1 MQQNA
6 ILSVVMDDLLELD
19 NISLIKFFI
28 KMKRQLTSILLFS
41 ALLVGGASTFVSC
54 KDYDSDAAYE
64 AQAQANKTIAQLI
77 AQQAKD
83 VKALSAA
90 IDSAKCTCTDA
101 KTIAL
106 MEKQL
111 KENENILKTLKNHL
125 KTNIENDAEVQNAII
140 KLTTDSLKN
149 GELSNSVKKLILGD
163 YQDLNTAI
171 QKSKAYEDILLKVT
185 GNSDSVKTIWRD
197 LYGDTETGTVGITKN
212 VDQLLKD
219 MTYTMALAQ
228 ADSQRIDTLSARLYT
243 EIENATNNVISQIP
257 SDEHINGLIGSK
269 LADYYTK
276 TDIDNKIEDIQ
287 KQIDALKNS
296 VDDILNKQVS
306 GIIIQASES
315 PITGYENTPFGV
327 QVNFLGA
334 YYGHADEGVEFA
346 NKKLAGT
353 LISDAADNAGIIYVT
368 VNPANVDPS
377 AINLKLVDSQGN
389 EAPYKLE
396 WANTDKILTAGVS
409 RAVSTSKNGFYAV
422 KVSLDEES
430 LNKAKVWTSEDAQ
443 KLKSV
448 AKNLLDKLRHPKS
461 TNLQLG
467 NIASTINSTFNNRLK
482 LYAVEATWTQRG
494 TDGKLVDKK
503 VTSAYKLAA
512 SPMSPLSF
520 EFLKDGINV
529 DLPTIPTL
537 QSIINFNDYKF
548 NWTPIE
554 GMGNMKTSVTLKGM
568 PDLDNIKV
576 TMDGKVQ
583 APKVNVD
590 KATITF
596 GQTELKGEV
605 GKDGKVTI
613 DLSELQKNTTADVK
627 VSVGDIKINP
637 DDVHITLDTSAKKDM
652 TYDVEIPMDEFNK
665 IIDNINNQVGNM
677 IGNVNGIV
685 DKVNKYTD
693 AIDGQLISRINTY
706 INKFE
711 NLLTKSNSLL
721 QPAMFYRTNGGSFG
735 QLARVAEGASY
746 LKLNGSEASTVF
758 VASSY
763 TAELLAPAYMKEITV
778 DGGATLTGAGQSGS
792 KVVLKNGQYKVGF
805 KATKA
810 GVYTITYNAVDYF
823 GKTVSK
829 KFYVKVVK

>member
-64 AQAQANKTIAQLI
+64 AQAQANKTIAELI

-83 VKALSAA
+83 VEILNGKLNA
-90 IDSAKCTCTDA
+90 IKQCSCTDQH
-101 KTIAL
+101 T
-106 MEKQL
+106 
-111 KENENILKTLKNHL
+111 KELIEDQI
-125 KTNIENDAEVQNAII
+125 KTNQNIIAELKRQMTNNITNDEDVKNAINA
-140 KLTTDSLKN
+140 LTKQT
-149 GELSNSVKKLILGD
+149 VLGG
-163 YQDLNTAI
+163 YADLNTAI
-171 QKSKAYEDILLKVT
+171 QQSQAYKDIMLKLA
-185 GNSDSVKTIWRD
+185 GNNSALADSVKTIWGD
-197 LYGDTETGTVGITKN
+197 LYGNEETGKVGITKK
-212 VDQLLKD
+212 VDQLLEE
-219 MTYTMALAQ
+219 MTYTKALAK

-243 EIENATNNVISQIP
+243 EIANATNKVVGMIP
-257 SDEHINGLIGSK
+257 TDEKINGMIGSQ

-276 TDIDNKIEDIQ
+276 T
-287 KQIDALKNS
+287 QIDSKIKGLQGQIDTLKNS
-296 VDDILNKQVS
+296 VDDILNLQVS
-306 GIIIQASES
+306 GITIQASES

-334 YYGHADEGVEFA
+334 YYGHADKGVTFA
-346 NKKLAGT
+346 GQKLAGT
-353 LISDAADNAGIIYVT
+353 LISDADDNAGIIYVT
-368 VNPANVDPS
+368 VNPANVAPS
-377 AINLKLVDSQGN
+377 AIHLKLVDSQGN

-448 AKNLLDKLRHPKS
+448 GKNLLNKLRHPKS

-482 LYAVEATWTQRG
+482 LYAVEATWSQRG
-494 TDGKLVDKK
+494 LDGKLVDKK

-520 EFLKDGINV
+520 EFLEDGINV
-529 DLPTIPTL
+529 DLPSIPTL
-537 QSIINFNDYKF
+537 EQKGLRLERFNTIKVD
-548 NWTPIE
+548 
-554 GMGNMKTSVTLKGM
+554 GMDNMHVNTTATISGIPTSVTIDGTVVPTAQIVEKYPTRVQPDGTVDLSGLDVRVGNVNLGDNVVVTLHKGN
-568 PDLDNIKV
+568 LENVGV
-576 TMDGKVQ
+576 TMDV
-583 APKVNVD
+583 
-590 KATITF
+590 
-596 GQTELKGEV
+596 
-605 GKDGKVTI
+605 
-613 DLSELQKNTTADVK
+613 
-627 VSVGDIKINP
+627 
-637 DDVHITLDTSAKKDM
+637 
-652 TYDVEIPMDEFNK
+652 PMDDFNA
-665 IIDNINNQVGNM
+665 IINDLNSQIDNMV
-677 IGNVNGIV
+677 GNVNNYI
-685 DKVNKYTD
+685 DKVNKFEET
-693 AIDGQLISRINTY
+693 IDGQLINRINTY

-721 QPAMFYRTNGGSFG
+721 QPAMFYRTNSGSFG

-778 DGGATLTGAGQSGS
+778 DGGATLTAAGQSGS

-810 GVYTITYNAVDYF
+810 GVYTITYSAVDYF
-823 GKTVSK
+823 GKPVSK

>member
-1 MQQNA
+1 
-6 ILSVVMDDLLELD
+6 
-19 NISLIKFFI
+19 
-28 KMKRQLTSILLFS
+28 MKRQVTSILLFS
-41 ALLVGGASTFVSC
+41 ALVLGGASTFVSC

-83 VKALSAA
+83 VEELNGKLDRIKQCS
-90 IDSAKCTCTDA
+90 CTDEH
-101 KTIAL
+101 TNELIEQQIASNNKVIA
-106 MEKQL
+106 EL
-111 KENENILKTLKNHL
+111 KRQMTDNI
-125 KTNIENDAEVQNAII
+125 TNDQAVKNAIA
-140 KLTTDSLKN
+140 T
-149 GELSNSVKKLILGD
+149 LSKQTILGS
-163 YQDLNTAI
+163 YADLNTAI
-171 QKSKAYEDILLKVT
+171 QNSQAYKDIMLKLA
-185 GNSDSVKTIWRD
+185 GNNSELADSVKTIWGD
-197 LYGDTETGTVGITKN
+197 LYGDTETGKVGITKK
-212 VDQLLKD
+212 VDKLLEE
-219 MTYTMALAQ
+219 MVYTKALAK

-243 EIENATNNVISQIP
+243 EIENATNKVVDMIP
-257 SDEHINGLIGSK
+257 TDEDINHLIGSQ

-276 TDIDNKIEDIQ
+276 T
-287 KQIDALKNS
+287 QIDSKIKGLQGQIDTLKNS
-296 VDDILNKQVS
+296 VDDILNLQVS
-306 GIIIQASES
+306 GITIQASES

-334 YYGHADEGVEFA
+334 YYGHADEGVTFA
-346 NKKLAGT
+346 GQKLAGT
-353 LISDAADNAGIIYVT
+353 LISDADDNAGIIYVT
-368 VNPANVDPS
+368 VNPANVAPS
-377 AINLKLVDSQGN
+377 AIHLKLVDSQGN
-389 EAPYKLE
+389 EAPYKLK

-448 AKNLLDKLRHPKS
+448 GKNLLDKLRHPKS

-482 LYAVEATWTQRG
+482 LYAVEATWSQRG
-494 TDGKLVDKK
+494 LDGKLVDKK

-529 DLPTIPTL
+529 DLPSIPTL
-537 QSIINFNDYKF
+537 EQKGLRLERFNTIKVD
-548 NWTPIE
+548 
-554 GMGNMKTSVTLKGM
+554 GMDNMHVNTTATISGIPTSVTIDGTVVPTAQIVEKYPTRVLPNGTVDLSGLDVKVGDVNLGNNVVVTLHKGN
-568 PDLDNIKV
+568 LENVGV
-576 TMDGKVQ
+576 TMDV
-583 APKVNVD
+583 
-590 KATITF
+590 
-596 GQTELKGEV
+596 
-605 GKDGKVTI
+605 
-613 DLSELQKNTTADVK
+613 
-627 VSVGDIKINP
+627 
-637 DDVHITLDTSAKKDM
+637 
-652 TYDVEIPMDEFNK
+652 PMDDFNAIIK
-665 IIDNINNQVGNM
+665 DLNSQIDNMV
-677 IGNVNGIV
+677 GNVNNYI
-685 DKVNKYTD
+685 DKVNKFEET
-693 AIDGQLISRINTY
+693 IDGQLINRINTY

-778 DGGATLTGAGQSGS
+778 NGGATLTAAGQSGS

-805 KATKA
+805 KATQA

-823 GKTVSK
+823 GKTPVSKSK

>member
-83 VKALSAA
+83 VEILNGKLNA
-90 IDSAKCTCTDA
+90 IKTCSCTDE
-101 KTIAL
+101 KTKKMIEDQIASNTKIIA
-106 MEKQL
+106 EL
-111 KENENILKTLKNHL
+111 KRQMTNNI
-125 KTNIENDAEVQNAII
+125 TNDEDVKNAIA
-140 KLTTDSLKN
+140 T
-149 GELSNSVKKLILGD
+149 LSKQTILGS
-163 YQDLNTAI
+163 YATLNEAI
-171 QKSKAYEDILLKVT
+171 QNSTAYQDILLKLA
-185 GNSDSVKTIWRD
+185 GNNKELADSVKTIWGD
-197 LYGDTETGTVGITKN
+197 LYGDKETGKVGITKN

-219 MTYTMALAQ
+219 MTYTKALAQ
-228 ADSQRIDTLSARLYT
+228 ADSERIDTLSARLYT
-243 EIENATNNVISQIP
+243 EIANATNKVVGMIP
-257 SDEHINGLIGSK
+257 TDEDINGLISSQLTG
-269 LADYYTK
+269 YYTK
-276 TDIDNKIEDIQ
+276 SDIDSKIKGLQ
-287 KQIDALKNS
+287 GQIDTLKNS

-346 NKKLAGT
+346 GKKLAGT

-368 VNPANVDPS
+368 VNPANVAPS
-377 AINLKLVDSQGN
+377 AIHLKLVDSQGN

-448 AKNLLDKLRHPKS
+448 GKNLLDKLRHPKS

-482 LYAVEATWTQRG
+482 LYAVEATWSQRG
-494 TDGKLVDKK
+494 LDGKLVDKK

-537 QSIINFNDYKF
+537 QSKINFNNYKF
-548 NWTPIE
+548 TWTPIE
-554 GMGNMKTSVTLKGM
+554 HMGNVKTKVTLEGI
-568 PDLDNIKV
+568 PDVDNIKINGNVWVPKPEVGV
-576 TMDGKVQ
+576 T
-583 APKVNVD
+583 
-590 KATITF
+590 I
-596 GQTELKGEV
+596 V
-605 GKDGKVTI
+605 GKDKITGKLGEDGKTVVF
-613 DLSELQKNTTADVK
+613 DLSSLGATADVTIGSVRINPEDVQ
-627 VSVGDIKINP
+627 VSVGKTNGE
-637 DDVHITLDTSAKKDM
+637 
-652 TYDVEIPMDEFNK
+652 YDVTIPMDEFNK

-693 AIDGQLISRINTY
+693 AIDGQLINRINTY

-721 QPAMFYRTNGGSFG
+721 QPAMFYRTNSGSFG

-763 TAELLAPAYMKEITV
+763 TAELLAPAYMKEISV
-778 DGGATLTGAGQSGS
+778 DGGATLTAAGQSGS

>member
-1 MQQNA
+1 
-6 ILSVVMDDLLELD
+6 
-19 NISLIKFFI
+19 
-28 KMKRQLTSILLFS
+28 MKRQLTSILLFS

-90 IDSAKCTCTDA
+90 IEAAKCTCTDA

-111 KENENILKTLKNHL
+111 KENETILETLKTHL
-125 KTNIENDAEVQNAII
+125 KTNIENDAAVQNAII

-149 GELSNSVKKLILGD
+149 NSELSASVKKLILGD

-197 LYGDTETGTVGITKN
+197 LYGDTETGKIGITKN

-219 MTYTMALAQ
+219 MTYTKALAQ
-228 ADSQRIDTLSARLYT
+228 ADSERIDTLSARLYT
-243 EIENATNNVISQIP
+243 EIEKATNNVISQIP
-257 SDEHINGLIGSK
+257 SDKHIDGLIGSK

-276 TDIDNKIEDIQ
+276 TDIDNKIKDIQ

-346 NKKLAGT
+346 GKKLAGT

-448 AKNLLDKLRHPKS
+448 AKNLLNKLRHPKS

-494 TDGKLVDKK
+494 LDGKLVDKK
-503 VTSAYKLAA
+503 VTSEYKLAA

-529 DLPTIPTL
+529 DLPSIPTL
-537 QSIINFNDYKF
+537 QSKINFNNYKF
-548 NWTPIE
+548 TWTPIE
-554 GMGNMKTSVTLKGM
+554 HMGNVKTKVTLEGI
-568 PDLDNIKV
+568 PDVDNIKINGNVWVPKPEVGV
-576 TMDGKVQ
+576 T
-583 APKVNVD
+583 
-590 KATITF
+590 I
-596 GQTELKGEV
+596 V
-605 GKDGKVTI
+605 GKDKITGKLGEDGKTVVF
-613 DLSELQKNTTADVK
+613 DLSSLGATADVTIG
-627 VSVGDIKINP
+627 SVKINP
-637 DDVHITLDTSAKKDM
+637 EDVHVTVGKTNGE
-652 TYDVEIPMDEFNK
+652 YDVTIPMDEFNK

-685 DKVNKYTD
+685 DKVNKYAD

-805 KATKA
+805 QATKA

>member
-83 VKALSAA
+83 VEDLNGKLNA
-90 IDSAKCTCTDA
+90 IKQCSCTDQ
-101 KTIAL
+101 KTKDLI
-106 MEKQL
+106 EDQ
-111 KENENILKTLKNHL
+111 I
-125 KTNIENDAEVQNAII
+125 KTNQKIIAELKRQMTDNITNDADVKNAIA
-140 KLTTDSLKN
+140 T
-149 GELSNSVKKLILGD
+149 LSKQTILGS
-163 YQDLNTAI
+163 YADLNTAI
-171 QKSKAYEDILLKVT
+171 QNSKAYKDIITELA
-185 GNSDSVKTIWRD
+185 GNNKELADSVKTIWGD
-197 LYGDTETGTVGITKN
+197 LYGDKETGKVGITSK

-219 MTYTMALAQ
+219 MTYTKALAQ
-228 ADSQRIDTLSARLYT
+228 ADSERIDTLSARLYT
-243 EIENATNNVISQIP
+243 EIEKATNKVVGMIP
-257 SDEHINGLIGSK
+257 TDEDINGLISSQ
-269 LADYYTK
+269 LTDYYTK
-276 TDIDNKIEDIQ
+276 SQIDSKIEGLQ
-287 KQIDALKNS
+287 GQIDTLKNS

-334 YYGHADEGVEFA
+334 YYGHADEGVTFA
-346 NKKLAGT
+346 GQKLAGT

-368 VNPANVDPS
+368 VNPANVKPS
-377 AINLKLVDSQGN
+377 AISLKLVDSQGN
-389 EAPYKLE
+389 VAPYKLE

-409 RAVSTSKNGFYAV
+409 RAASTSKNGFYAV

-443 KLKSV
+443 ELKSV

-494 TDGKLVDKK
+494 LDGKLVEKK
-503 VTSAYKLAA
+503 VTSDYKLAA

-537 QSIINFNDYKF
+537 QSKINFNNYKF
-548 NWTPIE
+548 TWTPIE
-554 GMGNMKTSVTLKGM
+554 HMGNVKTKVTLEGI
-568 PDLDNIKV
+568 PDVDNIKINGNV
-576 TMDGKVQ
+576 WVPKPEVGVQ
-583 APKVNVD
+583 
-590 KATITF
+590 I
-596 GQTELKGEV
+596 V
-605 GKDGKVTI
+605 GKDKITGKLGEDGKTVVF
-613 DLSELQKNTTADVK
+613 DLSSLGATADVTIG
-627 VSVGDIKINP
+627 SVKINP
-637 DDVHITLDTSAKKDM
+637 ENVHVTVGKTNGE
-652 TYDVEIPMDEFNK
+652 YDVTIPMDEFNK

-685 DKVNKYTD
+685 DKVNKFTD

-778 DGGATLTGAGQSGS
+778 DGGATLTAAGQSGS

>member
-1 MQQNA
+1 
-6 ILSVVMDDLLELD
+6 
-19 NISLIKFFI
+19 
-28 KMKRQLTSILLFS
+28 MKRQLTSILLFS

-90 IDSAKCTCTDA
+90 IDSAKCTCTDSA
-101 KTIAL
+101 TIVL
-106 MEKQL
+106 MKKQL
-111 KENENILKTLKNHL
+111 KENEEVLEILKDHL
-125 KTNIENDAEVQNAII
+125 KTNIESDDAVQKAII
-140 KLTTDSLKN
+140 KLTTDSLNN
-149 GELSNSVKKLILGD
+149 GNLGASVKKLILGD
-163 YQDLNTAI
+163 YKDLNTAI
-171 QKSKAYEDILLKVT
+171 QKSEAYKDVLLKAT

-197 LYGDTETGTVGITKN
+197 LYGDTETGTIGITKN
-212 VDQLLKD
+212 VNQLLKD
-219 MTYTMALAQ
+219 MEYTKALAK
-228 ADSQRIDTLSARLYT
+228 ADSQRIDTLSARLYK
-243 EIENATNNVISQIP
+243 EIEIATNKVVDMIP
-257 SDEHINGLIGSK
+257 SDEHIDGLIGSK

-276 TDIDNKIEDIQ
+276 TDIDNKIKDIQ

-334 YYGHADEGVEFA
+334 YYGHADEGVTFA
-346 NKKLAGT
+346 GQKLAGT

-448 AKNLLDKLRHPKS
+448 AKNLLNKLRHPKS

-494 TDGKLVDKK
+494 LDGKLVDKK
-503 VTSAYKLAA
+503 VTSEYKLAA

-529 DLPTIPTL
+529 DLPSIPTL
-537 QSIINFNDYKF
+537 QSKINFDNYKF
-548 NWTPIE
+548 TWTPIE
-554 GMGNMKTSVTLKGM
+554 HMGDVKTKVTLEGI
-568 PDLDNIKV
+568 PDVDNIKINGSVWVPKPQVGV
-576 TMDGKVQ
+576 T
-583 APKVNVD
+583 
-590 KATITF
+590 I
-596 GQTELKGEV
+596 V
-605 GKDGKVTI
+605 GKDQITGTLSEDGKTVI
-613 DLSELQKNTTADVK
+613 FDLSSLGAEADVEIG
-627 VSVGDIKINP
+627 SVKINP
-637 DDVHITLDTSAKKDM
+637 KDVHVTVGKTSD
-652 TYDVEIPMDEFNK
+652 TYDVTIPMDEFNK

-677 IGNVNGIV
+677 IGNVNGMV
-685 DKVNKYTD
+685 DKVNKFSD
-693 AIDGQLISRINTY
+693 EIDGQLISRINTY

>member
-83 VKALSAA
+83 VEILNGKLNAIKTCSCTDEKTKAL
-90 IDSAKCTCTDA
+90 IEDQ
-101 KTIAL
+101 I
-106 MEKQL
+106 
-111 KENENILKTLKNHL
+111 
-125 KTNIENDAEVQNAII
+125 KTNQDIIAELKRQMTANITNDEAVKNAIA
-140 KLTTDSLKN
+140 T
-149 GELSNSVKKLILGD
+149 LSKQTILGS
-163 YQDLNTAI
+163 YATLNEAI
-171 QKSKAYEDILLKVT
+171 QKSDAYQDILLKLA
-185 GNSDSVKTIWRD
+185 GNNKELADSVKTIWGD
-197 LYGDTETGTVGITKN
+197 LYGDKETGKVGITKN

-219 MTYTMALAQ
+219 MTYTKALAQ
-228 ADSQRIDTLSARLYT
+228 ADSERIDTLSARLYT
-243 EIENATNNVISQIP
+243 EIKKATNKVVGMIP
-257 SDEHINGLIGSK
+257 TDEDINGLIGSK
-269 LADYYTK
+269 LTDYYTK
-276 TDIDNKIEDIQ
+276 SQIDSKIEGLQ
-287 KQIDALKNS
+287 GQIDTLKNS

-346 NKKLAGT
+346 GKKLAGT

-368 VNPANVDPS
+368 VNPANVAPS
-377 AINLKLVDSQGN
+377 AISLKLVDSQGN
-389 EAPYKLE
+389 VAPYKLE

-430 LNKAKVWTSEDAQ
+430 LNKAKVWTREDAQ
-443 KLKSV
+443 ELKSV
-448 AKNLLDKLRHPKS
+448 AKNLLNKLRHPKS

-494 TDGKLVDKK
+494 LDGKLVDKK
-503 VTSAYKLAA
+503 VTSEYKLAA

-529 DLPTIPTL
+529 DLPSIPTL

-665 IIDNINNQVGNM
+665 IINNINNQVGNM

-721 QPAMFYRTNGGSFG
+721 QPAMFYRTNSGSFG

-778 DGGATLTGAGQSGS
+778 DGGATLTAAGQSGS

>member
-1 MQQNA
+1 
-6 ILSVVMDDLLELD
+6 
-19 NISLIKFFI
+19 
-28 KMKRQLTSILLFS
+28 MKRQITSILLFS
-41 ALLVGGASTFVSC
+41 ALVLGGASTFVSC

-83 VKALSAA
+83 VEELNGKLDRIKQCS
-90 IDSAKCTCTDA
+90 CTDEH
-101 KTIAL
+101 TLELIEQQIASNNKVIA
-106 MEKQL
+106 EL
-111 KENENILKTLKNHL
+111 KRQMTDNI
-125 KTNIENDAEVQNAII
+125 TNDQAVKNAIA
-140 KLTTDSLKN
+140 T
-149 GELSNSVKKLILGD
+149 LSKQTILGS
-163 YQDLNTAI
+163 YADLNTAI
-171 QKSKAYEDILLKVT
+171 QNSQAYKDIMLKLA
-185 GNSDSVKTIWRD
+185 GNNSELADSVKTIWGD
-197 LYGDTETGTVGITKN
+197 LYGDTETGKVGITKK
-212 VDQLLKD
+212 VDQLLEE
-219 MTYTMALAQ
+219 MAYTKALAK

-243 EIENATNNVISQIP
+243 EIENATNKVVDMIP
-257 SDEHINGLIGSK
+257 TDEDINHLIGSQ

-276 TDIDNKIEDIQ
+276 T
-287 KQIDALKNS
+287 QIDSKIKGLQGQIDTLKNS
-296 VDDILNKQVS
+296 VDDILNLQVS
-306 GIIIQASES
+306 GITIQASES

-334 YYGHADEGVEFA
+334 YYGHADEGVTFA
-346 NKKLAGT
+346 GQKLAGT
-353 LISDAADNAGIIYVT
+353 LISDADDNAGIIYVT
-368 VNPANVDPS
+368 VNPANVAPS
-377 AINLKLVDSQGN
+377 AIHLKLVDSQGN

-448 AKNLLDKLRHPKS
+448 GKNLLDKLRHPKS

-482 LYAVEATWTQRG
+482 LYAVEATWSQRG
-494 TDGKLVDKK
+494 LDGKLVDKK

-529 DLPTIPTL
+529 DLPSIPTL
-537 QSIINFNDYKF
+537 EQKGLRLERFNTIKVD
-548 NWTPIE
+548 
-554 GMGNMKTSVTLKGM
+554 GMDNMHVNTTATISGIPTSVTIDGTVVPTAQIVEKYPTRVLPNGTVDLSGLDVKVGDVNLGNNVVVTLHKGN
-568 PDLDNIKV
+568 LENVGV
-576 TMDGKVQ
+576 TMDV
-583 APKVNVD
+583 
-590 KATITF
+590 
-596 GQTELKGEV
+596 
-605 GKDGKVTI
+605 
-613 DLSELQKNTTADVK
+613 
-627 VSVGDIKINP
+627 
-637 DDVHITLDTSAKKDM
+637 
-652 TYDVEIPMDEFNK
+652 PMDDFNAIIK
-665 IIDNINNQVGNM
+665 DLNSQIDNMV
-677 IGNVNGIV
+677 GNVNNYI
-685 DKVNKYTD
+685 DKVNKFEET
-693 AIDGQLISRINTY
+693 IDGQLINRINTY

-763 TAELLAPAYMKEITV
+763 TAELLAPAYMKEISV
-778 DGGATLTGAGQSGS
+778 DGGATLTAAGQSGS

-805 KATKA
+805 KATQA

-823 GKTVSK
+823 GKTPVSKSK

>member
-83 VKALSAA
+83 VEILNGKLNA
-90 IDSAKCTCTDA
+90 IKTCSCTDE
-101 KTIAL
+101 KTKKMIEDQIASNTKIIA
-106 MEKQL
+106 EL
-111 KENENILKTLKNHL
+111 KRQMTNNI
-125 KTNIENDAEVQNAII
+125 TNDEDVKNAIA
-140 KLTTDSLKN
+140 T
-149 GELSNSVKKLILGD
+149 LSKQTILGS
-163 YQDLNTAI
+163 YATLNEAI
-171 QKSKAYEDILLKVT
+171 QNSTAYQDILLKLA
-185 GNSDSVKTIWRD
+185 GNNKELADSVKTIWGD
-197 LYGDTETGTVGITKN
+197 LYGDTETGKVGITKN

-219 MTYTMALAQ
+219 MTYTKALAQ
-228 ADSQRIDTLSARLYT
+228 ADSERIDTLSARLYT
-243 EIENATNNVISQIP
+243 EIENATNKVKDMIP
-257 SDEHINGLIGSK
+257 TDEDINTLIGSK
-269 LADYYTK
+269 LTDYYTK
-276 TDIDNKIEDIQ
+276 S
-287 KQIDALKNS
+287 QIDTKIAGLQGQIDTLKNS

-346 NKKLAGT
+346 GQKLAGT

-368 VNPANVDPS
+368 VNPANVAPS
-377 AINLKLVDSQGN
+377 AISLKLVDSQGN
-389 EAPYKLE
+389 VAPYKLE

-409 RAVSTSKNGFYAV
+409 RAVSTSNNGFYAV
-422 KVSLDEES
+422 KVSLDKES

-443 KLKSV
+443 ELKSV
-448 AKNLLDKLRHPKS
+448 AKNLLNKLRHPKS

-494 TDGKLVDKK
+494 TDGKLVEKK

-529 DLPTIPTL
+529 DLPSIPTL

-554 GMGNMKTSVTLKGM
+554 GMGNMKTSVTLKDM
-568 PDLDNIKV
+568 PDIDNIKV
-576 TMDGKVQ
+576 KLDGEIVV
-583 APKVNVD
+583 PKPTVDPRVWLVGTETVTGRVN
-590 KATITF
+590 
-596 GQTELKGEV
+596 E
-605 GKDGKVTI
+605 DGTVTI
-613 DLSELQKNTTADVK
+613 DLGQLGARAEVNIGEVK
-627 VSVGDIKINP
+627 VNP
-637 DDVHITLDTSAKKDM
+637 DGIKVTVDTSAKKDM

-665 IIDNINNQVGNM
+665 IINNINNQVGNM

>member
-83 VKALSAA
+83 VEILNGKLNA
-90 IDSAKCTCTDA
+90 IKSCSCTDA
-101 KTIAL
+101 HT
-106 MEKQL
+106 
-111 KENENILKTLKNHL
+111 KELIENQI
-125 KTNIENDAEVQNAII
+125 KTNQNIIAELKRQMTNNITNDADVKNAIA
-140 KLTTDSLKN
+140 T
-149 GELSNSVKKLILGD
+149 LSKQTILGS
-163 YQDLNTAI
+163 YATLNEAI
-171 QKSKAYEDILLKVT
+171 QKSDAYQDILLKLA
-185 GNSDSVKTIWRD
+185 GNNKELSDSVKTIWGD
-197 LYGDTETGTVGITKN
+197 LYGDTETGKVGITKKVN
-212 VDQLLKD
+212 QLLHD
-219 MTYTMALAQ
+219 MEYTKALAKT
-228 ADSQRIDTLSARLYT
+228 DSQRIDTLSARLYT
-243 EIENATNNVISQIP
+243 EIENATNKVVGMIP
-257 SDEHINGLIGSK
+257 TDEDINSLIGSK
-269 LADYYTK
+269 LTDYYTK
-276 TDIDNKIEDIQ
+276 SQIDTKIAGLQ
-287 KQIDALKNS
+287 GQIDALKNS

-346 NKKLAGT
+346 GKKLAGT

-389 EAPYKLE
+389 VAPYKLE

-409 RAVSTSKNGFYAV
+409 RAVSTSNNGFYAV

-448 AKNLLDKLRHPKS
+448 GKNLLDKLRHPKS

-494 TDGKLVDKK
+494 LDGKLVDKK

-529 DLPTIPTL
+529 DLPSIPTL
-537 QSIINFNDYKF
+537 EQKGLRLERFNTIKVD
-548 NWTPIE
+548 
-554 GMGNMKTSVTLKGM
+554 GMDNMHVNTTATISGIPTSVTIDGTIVPTAQIVEKYPTRVLPNGTVDLSGLDVKVGDVNLGKNVVVTLHKGN
-568 PDLDNIKV
+568 LENVGV
-576 TMDGKVQ
+576 TMDV
-583 APKVNVD
+583 
-590 KATITF
+590 
-596 GQTELKGEV
+596 
-605 GKDGKVTI
+605 
-613 DLSELQKNTTADVK
+613 
-627 VSVGDIKINP
+627 
-637 DDVHITLDTSAKKDM
+637 
-652 TYDVEIPMDEFNK
+652 PMDDFNAIIK
-665 IIDNINNQVGNM
+665 DLNSQIDNMV
-677 IGNVNGIV
+677 GNVNNYI
-685 DKVNKYTD
+685 DKVNKFEET
-693 AIDGQLISRINTY
+693 IDGQLISRINTY

>member
-90 IDSAKCTCTDA
+90 IDSAKCTCTNA

-106 MEKQL
+106 MEEQL
-111 KENENILKTLKNHL
+111 KTNENILATLKNHL
-125 KTNIENDAEVQNAII
+125 KTNIENDAAVQKAIV
-140 KLTTDSLKN
+140 KLTTDNIENN
-149 GELSNSVKKLILGD
+149 GDLSASVKKLILGD
-163 YQDLNTAI
+163 YQNLNIAI

-197 LYGDTETGTVGITKN
+197 LYGDTETGKIGITKN

-219 MTYTMALAQ
+219 MTYTKALAQ
-228 ADSQRIDTLSARLYT
+228 ADSERIDTLSARLYT
-243 EIENATNNVISQIP
+243 EIEKATNNVISQIP
-257 SDEHINGLIGSK
+257 SDEHIDGLIGSK

-276 TDIDNKIEDIQ
+276 TDIDNKIKDIQ
-287 KQIDALKNS
+287 KQIDTLKNS

-346 NKKLAGT
+346 GQKLAGT

-368 VNPANVDPS
+368 VNPANVAPS
-377 AINLKLVDSQGN
+377 AISLKLVDSQGN
-389 EAPYKLE
+389 VAPYKLE

-409 RAVSTSKNGFYAV
+409 RAVSTSNNGFYAV

-448 AKNLLDKLRHPKS
+448 AKNLLNKLRHPKS

-494 TDGKLVDKK
+494 LDGKLVEKK
-503 VTSAYKLAA
+503 VTSDYKLAA

-529 DLPTIPTL
+529 DLPSIPTL
-537 QSIINFNDYKF
+537 QSKINFDNYKF
-548 NWTPIE
+548 TWTPIE
-554 GMGNMKTSVTLKGM
+554 HMGDVKTKVTLEGI
-568 PDLDNIKV
+568 PDVDNIKINGNVWVPKPEVGV
-576 TMDGKVQ
+576 T
-583 APKVNVD
+583 
-590 KATITF
+590 I
-596 GQTELKGEV
+596 V
-605 GKDGKVTI
+605 GKDQITGKLADDNKTVI
-613 DLSELQKNTTADVK
+613 FDLSSLGAKADVEIGSVK
-627 VSVGDIKINP
+627 INPNDVHVSVGK
-637 DDVHITLDTSAKKDM
+637 TSG
-652 TYDVEIPMDEFNK
+652 TYDVTIPMDEFNK

-677 IGNVNGIV
+677 IGNVNGMV
-685 DKVNKYTD
+685 DKVNKFSD
-693 AIDGQLISRINTY
+693 EIDGQLISRINTY

-829 KFYVKVVK
+829 KFFVKVVK

>member
-83 VKALSAA
+83 VEELNGKLDRIKQCS
-90 IDSAKCTCTDA
+90 CTDA
-101 KTIAL
+101 HT
-106 MEKQL
+106 
-111 KENENILKTLKNHL
+111 KELIEDQI
-125 KTNIENDAEVQNAII
+125 KTNQNIIAELKRQMTNNITNDADVKNAIA
-140 KLTTDSLKN
+140 T
-149 GELSNSVKKLILGD
+149 LSKQTILGS
-163 YQDLNTAI
+163 YADLNTAI
-171 QKSKAYEDILLKVT
+171 QNSKAYKDIITELA
-185 GNSDSVKTIWRD
+185 GNNKELADSVKTIWGD
-197 LYGDTETGTVGITKN
+197 LYGDKETGKVGITSK
-212 VDQLLKD
+212 VDQLLHD
-219 MTYTMALAQ
+219 MEYTKALAK

-243 EIENATNNVISQIP
+243 EIENATNKVVGMIP
-257 SDEHINGLIGSK
+257 TDEDINGLISSQ
-269 LADYYTK
+269 LTDYYTK
-276 TDIDNKIEDIQ
+276 TQIDSKIEGLQGQIDN
-287 KQIDALKNS
+287 LKNS
-296 VDDILNKQVS
+296 IDDMLKKQVS
-306 GIIIQASES
+306 SIIIQASES

-334 YYGHADEGVEFA
+334 YYGHADEGVTFA
-346 NKKLAGT
+346 GQKLAGT

-368 VNPANVDPS
+368 VNPAHIDPS

-389 EAPYKLE
+389 VAPYKLE
-396 WANTDKILTAGVS
+396 WANTDKILTGGVS
-409 RAVSTSKNGFYAV
+409 RAASTSKNGFYAV

-448 AKNLLDKLRHPKS
+448 GKNLLDKLRHPKS

-482 LYAVEATWTQRG
+482 LYAVEATWTQRN
-494 TDGKLVDKK
+494 TNGKLEDMKY
-503 VTSAYKLAA
+503 TSELKLAA
-512 SPMSPLSF
+512 SPISPLSF

-529 DLPTIPTL
+529 DLPSIPTL
-537 QSIINFNDYKF
+537 EQKGLRLERFNTIKVD
-548 NWTPIE
+548 
-554 GMGNMKTSVTLKGM
+554 GMDNMHVNTTATISGIPTSVTIDGTIVPTAQIVEKYPTRVLPNGTVDLSGLDVKVGDVNLGKNVVVTLHKGN
-568 PDLDNIKV
+568 LENVGV
-576 TMDGKVQ
+576 TMDV
-583 APKVNVD
+583 
-590 KATITF
+590 
-596 GQTELKGEV
+596 
-605 GKDGKVTI
+605 
-613 DLSELQKNTTADVK
+613 
-627 VSVGDIKINP
+627 
-637 DDVHITLDTSAKKDM
+637 
-652 TYDVEIPMDEFNK
+652 PMDDFNAIIK
-665 IIDNINNQVGNM
+665 DLNSQIDNMV
-677 IGNVNGIV
+677 GNVNNYI
-685 DKVNKYTD
+685 DKVNKFEET
-693 AIDGQLISRINTY
+693 IDGQLINRINTY

-778 DGGATLTGAGQSGS
+778 DGGATLTAAGQSGS

>member
-77 AQQAKD
+77 AQQAQD
-83 VKALSAA
+83 VLDLNRKLEA
-90 IDSAKCTCTDA
+90 IKSCSCTDA
-101 KTIAL
+101 HT
-106 MEKQL
+106 
-111 KENENILKTLKNHL
+111 KELIEQQI
-125 KTNIENDAEVQNAII
+125 KTNEKIIAELKRQMTNNITNDADVKNAIAT
-140 KLTTDSLKN
+140 LTKET
-149 GELSNSVKKLILGD
+149 ILGS
-163 YQDLNTAI
+163 YADLNTAI
-171 QKSKAYEDILLKVT
+171 QNSQAYKDIITELA
-185 GNSDSVKTIWRD
+185 GNNKELADSVKTIWGD
-197 LYGDTETGTVGITKN
+197 LYGDKETGKVGITSK

-219 MTYTMALAQ
+219 MTYTKALAQ
-228 ADSQRIDTLSARLYT
+228 ADSERIDTLSARLYT
-243 EIENATNNVISQIP
+243 EIENATNKVVGMIP
-257 SDEHINGLIGSK
+257 TDEDINGLISSQLTG
-269 LADYYTK
+269 YYTK
-276 TDIDNKIEDIQ
+276 SDIDTKIAGLQ
-287 KQIDALKNS
+287 GQIDTLKNS
-296 VDDILNKQVS
+296 IDDILNKQVS

-346 NKKLAGT
+346 GKKLAGT

-377 AINLKLVDSQGN
+377 AISLKLVDSQGN
-389 EAPYKLE
+389 VAPYKLE

-409 RAVSTSKNGFYAV
+409 RAASTSKNGFYAV

-448 AKNLLDKLRHPKS
+448 GKNLLDKLRHPKS

-537 QSIINFNDYKF
+537 QSKINFNNYKF

-554 GMGNMKTSVTLKGM
+554 HMGNVTTTVTLSGM
-568 PDLDNIKV
+568 PDLDNIEINGSIVIPEITTTGTIK
-576 TMDGKVQ
+576 TKDGK
-583 APKVNVD
+583 
-590 KATITF
+590 
-596 GQTELKGEV
+596 TELKGQLVNGEYV
-605 GKDGKVTI
+605 FDLSQLNASATVKIADIQVSKDNFTITVPQDKTKDVEVTI
-613 DLSELQKNTTADVK
+613 
-627 VSVGDIKINP
+627 P
-637 DDVHITLDTSAKKDM
+637 M
-652 TYDVEIPMDEFNK
+652 TEFNK

-685 DKVNKYTD
+685 DKVNKFTD
-693 AIDGQLISRINTY
+693 EIDGQLISRINTY

-778 DGGATLTGAGQSGS
+778 NGGATLTAAGQSGS

>member
-6 ILSVVMDDLLELD
+6 ILSEVMDDLLELD

-83 VKALSAA
+83 VEDLNGKLNA
-90 IDSAKCTCTDA
+90 IKSCSCTDA
-101 KTIAL
+101 HT
-106 MEKQL
+106 
-111 KENENILKTLKNHL
+111 KELIEDQI
-125 KTNIENDAEVQNAII
+125 KTNQNIIAELKRQMTDNITNDEAVQNAINA
-140 KLTTDSLKN
+140 LTKQT
-149 GELSNSVKKLILGD
+149 VLGG
-163 YQDLNTAI
+163 YADLNTAI
-171 QKSKAYEDILLKVT
+171 QNSQAYKDIMLKLA
-185 GNSDSVKTIWRD
+185 GNNSELADSVKTIWGA
-197 LYGDTETGTVGITKN
+197 LNGDEEAAAKFGITKN
-212 VDQLLKD
+212 VNQLLHD
-219 MTYTMALAQ
+219 MEYTKALAK

-243 EIENATNNVISQIP
+243 EIENATNKVVGMIP
-257 SDEHINGLIGSK
+257 TDEDINSLIGSQ

-276 TDIDNKIEDIQ
+276 T
-287 KQIDALKNS
+287 QIDSKIKGLQGQIDTLKNS

-315 PITGYENTPFGV
+315 PITGYENTTFGV

-334 YYGHADEGVEFA
+334 YYGHADEGVTFA
-346 NKKLAGT
+346 DKKLAGT
-353 LISDAADNAGIIYVT
+353 LISDADDNAGIIYVT
-368 VNPANVDPS
+368 VNPANVAPS
-377 AINLKLVDSQGN
+377 AISLKLVDSQGN
-389 EAPYKLE
+389 VAPYKLE

-448 AKNLLDKLRHPKS
+448 GKNLLDKLRHPKS

-494 TDGKLVDKK
+494 LDGKLVDKK

-529 DLPTIPTL
+529 DLPSIPTL
-537 QSIINFNDYKF
+537 EQKGLRLERFNTIKVD
-548 NWTPIE
+548 
-554 GMGNMKTSVTLKGM
+554 GMDNMHVNTTATISGIPTSVTIDGTVVPTAQIVEKYPTRVQPDGTVDLSGLDVKVGNVNLGDNVVVTLHKGN
-568 PDLDNIKV
+568 LENVGV
-576 TMDGKVQ
+576 TMDV
-583 APKVNVD
+583 
-590 KATITF
+590 
-596 GQTELKGEV
+596 
-605 GKDGKVTI
+605 
-613 DLSELQKNTTADVK
+613 
-627 VSVGDIKINP
+627 
-637 DDVHITLDTSAKKDM
+637 
-652 TYDVEIPMDEFNK
+652 PMDDFNAIIK
-665 IIDNINNQVGNM
+665 DLNSQIDNMV
-677 IGNVNGIV
+677 GNVNNYI
-685 DKVNKYTD
+685 DKVNKFEET
-693 AIDGQLISRINTY
+693 IDGQLINRINTY

-778 DGGATLTGAGQSGS
+778 NGGATLTAAGQSGS

-829 KFYVKVVK
+829 NFYVKVVK

>member
-1 MQQNA
+1 
-6 ILSVVMDDLLELD
+6 
-19 NISLIKFFI
+19 
-28 KMKRQLTSILLFS
+28 MKRQLTSILLFS

-83 VKALSAA
+83 VEILNGKLNA
-90 IDSAKCTCTDA
+90 IKQCSCTDA
-101 KTIAL
+101 HT
-106 MEKQL
+106 
-111 KENENILKTLKNHL
+111 KELIEDQI
-125 KTNIENDAEVQNAII
+125 KTNQNIIAELKRQMTANITNDADVKNAIA
-140 KLTTDSLKN
+140 T
-149 GELSNSVKKLILGD
+149 LSKQTILGS
-163 YQDLNTAI
+163 YATLNEAI
-171 QKSKAYEDILLKVT
+171 QKSDAYQDILLKLA
-185 GNSDSVKTIWRD
+185 GNNKELSDSVKTIWGA
-197 LYGDTETGTVGITKN
+197 LNGDEEAAGKFGITKN

-219 MTYTMALAQ
+219 MTYTKALAQ
-228 ADSQRIDTLSARLYT
+228 ADSERIDTLSARLYT
-243 EIENATNNVISQIP
+243 EIEKATNKVVGMIP
-257 SDEHINGLIGSK
+257 TDEDINGMIGSQ

-276 TDIDNKIEDIQ
+276 T
-287 KQIDALKNS
+287 QIDSKIKGLQGQIDTLKNS

-334 YYGHADEGVEFA
+334 YYGHADEGVTFA
-346 NKKLAGT
+346 DKKLAGT

-368 VNPANVDPS
+368 VNPANVKPS

-389 EAPYKLE
+389 VAPYKLE

-448 AKNLLDKLRHPKS
+448 GKNLLDKLRHPKS

-494 TDGKLVDKK
+494 LDGKLVDKK

-529 DLPTIPTL
+529 DLPSIPTL
-537 QSIINFNDYKF
+537 EQKGLRLERFNTIKVD
-548 NWTPIE
+548 
-554 GMGNMKTSVTLKGM
+554 GMDNMHVNTTATISGIPTSVTIDGTIVPTAQIVEKYPTRVQPDGTVDLSGLDVKVGNVNLGDNVVVTLHKGN
-568 PDLDNIKV
+568 LENVGV
-576 TMDGKVQ
+576 TMDV
-583 APKVNVD
+583 
-590 KATITF
+590 
-596 GQTELKGEV
+596 
-605 GKDGKVTI
+605 
-613 DLSELQKNTTADVK
+613 
-627 VSVGDIKINP
+627 
-637 DDVHITLDTSAKKDM
+637 
-652 TYDVEIPMDEFNK
+652 PMDDFNAIIK
-665 IIDNINNQVGNM
+665 DLNSQIDNMV
-677 IGNVNGIV
+677 GNVNNYI
-685 DKVNKYTD
+685 DKVNKFEET
-693 AIDGQLISRINTY
+693 IDGQLINRINTY

-778 DGGATLTGAGQSGS
+778 NGGATLTAAGQSGS

>member
-1 MQQNA
+1 MQHNA

-83 VKALSAA
+83 VEILNGKLNA
-90 IDSAKCTCTDA
+90 IKSCSCTDEH
-101 KTIAL
+101 T
-106 MEKQL
+106 
-111 KENENILKTLKNHL
+111 KELIENQI
-125 KTNIENDAEVQNAII
+125 KTNQDIIAELKRQMTDNITNDQAVKDAIA
-140 KLTTDSLKN
+140 T
-149 GELSNSVKKLILGD
+149 LSKQTILGS
-163 YQDLNTAI
+163 YADLNTAI
-171 QKSKAYEDILLKVT
+171 QNSKAYKDIITELA
-185 GNSDSVKTIWRD
+185 GNNKELADSVKTIWGD
-197 LYGDTETGTVGITKN
+197 LYGDKETGKVGITSK
-212 VDQLLKD
+212 VDQLLHD
-219 MTYTMALAQ
+219 MEYTKALAK

-243 EIENATNNVISQIP
+243 EIENATNKVVGMIP
-257 SDEHINGLIGSK
+257 TDEDINSLIGSQ

-276 TDIDNKIEDIQ
+276 T
-287 KQIDALKNS
+287 QIDSKIKGLQGQIDTLKNS
-296 VDDILNKQVS
+296 VDDILNLQVS
-306 GIIIQASES
+306 GITIQASES

-334 YYGHADEGVEFA
+334 YYGHADEGVTFA
-346 NKKLAGT
+346 GQKLAGT
-353 LISDAADNAGIIYVT
+353 LISDADDNAGIIYVT
-368 VNPANVDPS
+368 VNPANVAPS
-377 AINLKLVDSQGN
+377 AIHLKLVDSQGN

-448 AKNLLDKLRHPKS
+448 GKNLLDKLRHPKS

-482 LYAVEATWTQRG
+482 LYAVEATWSQRG
-494 TDGKLVDKK
+494 LDGKLVDKK

-529 DLPTIPTL
+529 DLPSIPTL
-537 QSIINFNDYKF
+537 QSKINFNNYKF
-548 NWTPIE
+548 TWTPIE
-554 GMGNMKTSVTLKGM
+554 HMGDVKTKVTLEGI
-568 PDLDNIKV
+568 PDVDNIKINGSVWVPKPQVGV
-576 TMDGKVQ
+576 T
-583 APKVNVD
+583 
-590 KATITF
+590 I
-596 GQTELKGEV
+596 V
-605 GKDGKVTI
+605 GKDQITGTLSEDGKTVI
-613 DLSELQKNTTADVK
+613 FDLSSLGAEADVEIG
-627 VSVGDIKINP
+627 SVKINP
-637 DDVHITLDTSAKKDM
+637 NDVHVTVGKTSD
-652 TYDVEIPMDEFNK
+652 TYDVTIPMDEFNK

-721 QPAMFYRTNGGSFG
+721 QPAMFYRTNSGSFG

-778 DGGATLTGAGQSGS
+778 DGGATLTAAGQSGS

-823 GKTVSK
+823 GKTPVSKSK

>member
-83 VKALSAA
+83 VEELNGKLDRIKQCS
-90 IDSAKCTCTDA
+90 CTDEH
-101 KTIAL
+101 TIELIEQQIASNNKVIA
-106 MEKQL
+106 EL
-111 KENENILKTLKNHL
+111 KRQMTDNI
-125 KTNIENDAEVQNAII
+125 TNDQAVKNAIA
-140 KLTTDSLKN
+140 T
-149 GELSNSVKKLILGD
+149 LSKQTILGS
-163 YQDLNTAI
+163 YADLNTAI
-171 QKSKAYEDILLKVT
+171 QNSQAYKDIMLKLA
-185 GNSDSVKTIWRD
+185 GNNSELADSVKTIWGD
-197 LYGDTETGTVGITKN
+197 LYGDTETGKVGITKK
-212 VDQLLKD
+212 VDQLLEE
-219 MTYTMALAQ
+219 MAYTKALAK

-243 EIENATNNVISQIP
+243 EIENATNKVVDMIP
-257 SDEHINGLIGSK
+257 TDEDINHLIGSQ

-276 TDIDNKIEDIQ
+276 T
-287 KQIDALKNS
+287 QIDSKIKGLQGQIDTLKNS
-296 VDDILNKQVS
+296 VDDILNLQVS
-306 GIIIQASES
+306 GITIQASES

-353 LISDAADNAGIIYVT
+353 LISDADDNAGIIYVT
-368 VNPANVDPS
+368 VNPANVAPS
-377 AINLKLVDSQGN
+377 AIHLKLVDSQGN

-448 AKNLLDKLRHPKS
+448 GKNLLDKLRHPKS

-494 TDGKLVDKK
+494 LDGKLVDKK

-554 GMGNMKTSVTLKGM
+554 GMGNMKTSVTLKDM
-568 PDLDNIKV
+568 PDIDNIKV
-576 TMDGKVQ
+576 KLDGEIVVPKPTVDPRVWLVGTETVTGKV
-583 APKVNVD
+583 N
-590 KATITF
+590 
-596 GQTELKGEV
+596 E
-605 GKDGKVTI
+605 DGTVTI
-613 DLSELQKNTTADVK
+613 DLGQLGARAEVNIGEVK
-627 VSVGDIKINP
+627 VNPNGIK
-637 DDVHITLDTSAKKDM
+637 VTVDTSAKKDM

-778 DGGATLTGAGQSGS
+778 DGGATLTAAGQSGS

-823 GKTVSK
+823 GKPVSK
-829 KFYVKVVK
+829 KFFVKVVK

>member
-1 MQQNA
+1 
-6 ILSVVMDDLLELD
+6 
-19 NISLIKFFI
+19 
-28 KMKRQLTSILLFS
+28 MKRQVTSILLFS

-83 VKALSAA
+83 VEELNGKLDRIKQCS
-90 IDSAKCTCTDA
+90 CTDEH
-101 KTIAL
+101 TLELIEQQIASNNKVIA
-106 MEKQL
+106 EL
-111 KENENILKTLKNHL
+111 KRQMTDNI
-125 KTNIENDAEVQNAII
+125 TNDQAVKNAIA
-140 KLTTDSLKN
+140 T
-149 GELSNSVKKLILGD
+149 LSKQTILGS
-163 YQDLNTAI
+163 YADLNTAI
-171 QKSKAYEDILLKVT
+171 QNSQAYKDIMLKLA
-185 GNSDSVKTIWRD
+185 GNNSELADSVKTIWGD
-197 LYGDTETGTVGITKN
+197 LYGDTETGKVGITKK
-212 VDQLLKD
+212 VDKLLEE
-219 MTYTMALAQ
+219 MVYTKALAK

-243 EIENATNNVISQIP
+243 EIENATNKVVDMIP
-257 SDEHINGLIGSK
+257 TDEDINHLIGSQ

-276 TDIDNKIEDIQ
+276 T
-287 KQIDALKNS
+287 QIDSKIKGLQGQIDTLKNS
-296 VDDILNKQVS
+296 VDDILNLQVS
-306 GIIIQASES
+306 GITIQASES

-334 YYGHADEGVEFA
+334 YYGHADEGVTFA
-346 NKKLAGT
+346 GQKLAGT
-353 LISDAADNAGIIYVT
+353 LISDADDNAGIIYVT
-368 VNPANVDPS
+368 VNPANVAPS
-377 AINLKLVDSQGN
+377 AIHLKLVDSQGN

-448 AKNLLDKLRHPKS
+448 GKNLLDKLRHPKS

-482 LYAVEATWTQRG
+482 LYAVEATWSQRG
-494 TDGKLVDKK
+494 LDGKLVDKK

-529 DLPTIPTL
+529 DLPSIPTL
-537 QSIINFNDYKF
+537 QSKINFSSYKF

-554 GMGNMKTSVTLKGM
+554 GMDNVKTTVTLSGM
-568 PDLDNIKV
+568 PDLNNIEINGSIVITDVKSDV
-576 TMDGKVQ
+576 T
-583 APKVNVD
+583 
-590 KATITF
+590 I
-596 GQTELKGEV
+596 QT
-605 GKDGKVTI
+605 KDGKTQLKGQLVNDEYVF
-613 DLSELQKNTTADVK
+613 DLSQLDAKADVK
-627 VSVGDIKINP
+627 IGNIPVSKNNFTIHVPENK
-637 DDVHITLDTSAKKDM
+637 TKDCEV
-652 TYDVEIPMDEFNK
+652 TIPMDDFNK
-665 IIDNINNQVGNM
+665 IIDNINGQVGNM
-677 IGNVNGIV
+677 IGNVNGMV
-685 DKVNKYTD
+685 DKVNNYAD
-693 AIDGQLISRINTY
+693 AIDGQLINRINTY

-721 QPAMFYRTNGGSFG
+721 QPAMFYTTNSGSFG

-778 DGGATLTGAGQSGS
+778 NGGATLTAAGQSGS

-829 KFYVKVVK
+829 NFYVKVVK

>member
-1 MQQNA
+1 
-6 ILSVVMDDLLELD
+6 
-19 NISLIKFFI
+19 
-28 KMKRQLTSILLFS
+28 MKRQVTSILLFS
-41 ALLVGGASTFVSC
+41 ALVLGGASTFVSC

-83 VKALSAA
+83 VEELNGKLDRIKQCS
-90 IDSAKCTCTDA
+90 CTDEH
-101 KTIAL
+101 TIELIEQQIASNNKVIA
-106 MEKQL
+106 EL
-111 KENENILKTLKNHL
+111 KRQMTDNI
-125 KTNIENDAEVQNAII
+125 TNDQAVKNAIA
-140 KLTTDSLKN
+140 T
-149 GELSNSVKKLILGD
+149 LSKQTILGS
-163 YQDLNTAI
+163 YADLNTAI
-171 QKSKAYEDILLKVT
+171 QNSQAYKDIMLKLA
-185 GNSDSVKTIWRD
+185 GNNSELADSVKTIWGD
-197 LYGDTETGTVGITKN
+197 LYGDTETGKVGITKK
-212 VDQLLKD
+212 VDKLLEE
-219 MTYTMALAQ
+219 MVYTKALAK

-243 EIENATNNVISQIP
+243 EIENATNKVVDMIP
-257 SDEHINGLIGSK
+257 TDEDINHLIGSQ

-276 TDIDNKIEDIQ
+276 T
-287 KQIDALKNS
+287 QIDSKIKGLQGQIDTLQNS
-296 VDDILNKQVS
+296 VDDILNLQVS
-306 GIIIQASES
+306 GITIQASES

-334 YYGHADEGVEFA
+334 YYGHADEGVTFA
-346 NKKLAGT
+346 GQKLAGT
-353 LISDAADNAGIIYVT
+353 LISDADDNAGIIYVT
-368 VNPANVDPS
+368 VNPANVAPS
-377 AINLKLVDSQGN
+377 AIHLKLVDSQGN

-448 AKNLLDKLRHPKS
+448 GKNLLDKLRHPKS

-482 LYAVEATWTQRG
+482 LYAVEATWSQRG
-494 TDGKLVDKK
+494 LDGKLVDKK

-529 DLPTIPTL
+529 DLPSIPTL
-537 QSIINFNDYKF
+537 QSKINFSSYKF

-554 GMGNMKTSVTLKGM
+554 GMDNVKTTVTLSGM
-568 PDLDNIKV
+568 PDLNNIEINGSIVITDVKSDV
-576 TMDGKVQ
+576 T
-583 APKVNVD
+583 
-590 KATITF
+590 I
-596 GQTELKGEV
+596 QT
-605 GKDGKVTI
+605 KDGKTQLKGQLVNDEYVF
-613 DLSELQKNTTADVK
+613 DLSQLDAKADVK
-627 VSVGDIKINP
+627 IGNIPVSKNNFTIHVPENK
-637 DDVHITLDTSAKKDM
+637 TKDCEV
-652 TYDVEIPMDEFNK
+652 TIPMDDFKK
-665 IIDNINNQVGNM
+665 IIDNINGQVGNM
-677 IGNVNGIV
+677 IGNVNGMV
-685 DKVNKYTD
+685 DKVNNYAD
-693 AIDGQLISRINTY
+693 AIDGQLINRINTY

-721 QPAMFYRTNGGSFG
+721 QPAMFYTTNSGSFG

-763 TAELLAPAYMKEITV
+763 TAELLAPAYMKEISV
-778 DGGATLTGAGQSGS
+778 DGGATLTAAGQSGS

-829 KFYVKVVK
+829 NFYVKVVK

>member
-1 MQQNA
+1 
-6 ILSVVMDDLLELD
+6 
-19 NISLIKFFI
+19 
-28 KMKRQLTSILLFS
+28 MKRQVTSILLFS
-41 ALLVGGASTFVSC
+41 ALVLGGASTFVSC

-83 VKALSAA
+83 VEELNGKLDRIKQCS
-90 IDSAKCTCTDA
+90 CTDEH
-101 KTIAL
+101 TLELIEQQIASNNKVIA
-106 MEKQL
+106 EL
-111 KENENILKTLKNHL
+111 KRQMTDNI
-125 KTNIENDAEVQNAII
+125 TNDQAVKNAIA
-140 KLTTDSLKN
+140 T
-149 GELSNSVKKLILGD
+149 LSKQTILGS
-163 YQDLNTAI
+163 YADLNTAI
-171 QKSKAYEDILLKVT
+171 QNSQAYKDIMLKLA
-185 GNSDSVKTIWRD
+185 GNNSELADSVKTIWGD
-197 LYGDTETGTVGITKN
+197 LYGDTETGKVGITKK
-212 VDQLLKD
+212 VDKLLEE
-219 MTYTMALAQ
+219 MVYTKALAK

-243 EIENATNNVISQIP
+243 EIENATNKVVDMIP
-257 SDEHINGLIGSK
+257 TDEDINHLIGSQ

-276 TDIDNKIEDIQ
+276 T
-287 KQIDALKNS
+287 QIDSKIKGLQGQIDTLKNS
-296 VDDILNKQVS
+296 VDDILNLQVS
-306 GIIIQASES
+306 GITIQASES

-334 YYGHADEGVEFA
+334 YYGHADEGVTFA
-346 NKKLAGT
+346 GQKLAGT
-353 LISDAADNAGIIYVT
+353 LISDADDNAGIIYVT
-368 VNPANVDPS
+368 VNPANVAPS
-377 AINLKLVDSQGN
+377 AIHLKLVDSQGN

-448 AKNLLDKLRHPKS
+448 GKNLLDKLRHPKS

-482 LYAVEATWTQRG
+482 LYAVEATWSQRG
-494 TDGKLVDKK
+494 LDGKLVDKK

-529 DLPTIPTL
+529 DLPSIPTL
-537 QSIINFNDYKF
+537 EQKGLRLERFNTIKVD
-548 NWTPIE
+548 
-554 GMGNMKTSVTLKGM
+554 GMDNMHVNTTATISGIPTSVTIDGTVVPTAQIVEKYPTRVLPNGTVDLSGLDVKVGDVNLGNNVVVTLHKGN
-568 PDLDNIKV
+568 LENVGV
-576 TMDGKVQ
+576 TMDV
-583 APKVNVD
+583 
-590 KATITF
+590 
-596 GQTELKGEV
+596 
-605 GKDGKVTI
+605 
-613 DLSELQKNTTADVK
+613 
-627 VSVGDIKINP
+627 
-637 DDVHITLDTSAKKDM
+637 
-652 TYDVEIPMDEFNK
+652 PMDDFNAIIK
-665 IIDNINNQVGNM
+665 DLNSQIDNMV
-677 IGNVNGIV
+677 GNVNNYI
-685 DKVNKYTD
+685 DKVNKFEET
-693 AIDGQLISRINTY
+693 IDGQLINRINTY

-763 TAELLAPAYMKEITV
+763 TAELLAPAYMKEISV
-778 DGGATLTGAGQSGS
+778 DGGATLTAAGQSGS

-805 KATKA
+805 KATQA

-823 GKTVSK
+823 GKTPVSKSK

>member
-6 ILSVVMDDLLELD
+6 ILSEVMDDLLELD

-83 VKALSAA
+83 VEDLNGKLNA
-90 IDSAKCTCTDA
+90 IKSCSCTDA
-101 KTIAL
+101 HTKELIEDQIKNNQNIIA
-106 MEKQL
+106 EL
-111 KENENILKTLKNHL
+111 KRQMTDNI
-125 KTNIENDAEVQNAII
+125 TNDEAVQNAINA
-140 KLTTDSLKN
+140 LTKQT
-149 GELSNSVKKLILGD
+149 VLGG
-163 YQDLNTAI
+163 YADLNTAI
-171 QKSKAYEDILLKVT
+171 QNSQAYKDIMLKLA
-185 GNSDSVKTIWRD
+185 GNNSELADSVKTIWGD
-197 LYGDTETGTVGITKN
+197 LYGDTETGKVGITKK
-212 VDQLLKD
+212 VDQLLEE
-219 MTYTMALAQ
+219 MAYTKALAK

-243 EIENATNNVISQIP
+243 EIENATNKVVDMIP
-257 SDEHINGLIGSK
+257 TDEDINHLIGSQ

-276 TDIDNKIEDIQ
+276 T
-287 KQIDALKNS
+287 QIDSKIKGLQGQIDTLKNS
-296 VDDILNKQVS
+296 VDDILNLQVS
-306 GIIIQASES
+306 GITIQASES

-334 YYGHADEGVEFA
+334 YYGHADEGVKFA
-346 NKKLAGT
+346 GQKLAST
-353 LISDAADNAGIIYVT
+353 LISDADDNAGIIYVT
-368 VNPANVDPS
+368 VNPANVAPS
-377 AINLKLVDSQGN
+377 AIHLKLVDSQGN
-389 EAPYKLE
+389 EAPYKLK

-448 AKNLLDKLRHPKS
+448 GKNLLDKLRHPKS

-494 TDGKLVDKK
+494 LDGKLVDKK

-529 DLPTIPTL
+529 DLPSIPTL
-537 QSIINFNDYKF
+537 EQKGLRLERFNTIKVD
-548 NWTPIE
+548 
-554 GMGNMKTSVTLKGM
+554 GMDNMHVNTTATISGIPTSVTIDGTVVPTAQIVEKYPTRVQPDGTVDLSGLDVKVGNVNLGDNVVVTLHKGN
-568 PDLDNIKV
+568 LENVGV
-576 TMDGKVQ
+576 TMDV
-583 APKVNVD
+583 
-590 KATITF
+590 
-596 GQTELKGEV
+596 
-605 GKDGKVTI
+605 
-613 DLSELQKNTTADVK
+613 
-627 VSVGDIKINP
+627 
-637 DDVHITLDTSAKKDM
+637 
-652 TYDVEIPMDEFNK
+652 PMDDFNAIIK
-665 IIDNINNQVGNM
+665 DLNSQIDNMV
-677 IGNVNGIV
+677 GNVNNYI
-685 DKVNKYTD
+685 DKVNKFEET
-693 AIDGQLISRINTY
+693 IDGQLINRINTY

-778 DGGATLTGAGQSGS
+778 NGGATLTAAGQSGS

-829 KFYVKVVK
+829 NFYVKVVK

>member
-1 MQQNA
+1 
-6 ILSVVMDDLLELD
+6 
-19 NISLIKFFI
+19 
-28 KMKRQLTSILLFS
+28 MKRQVTSILLFS
-41 ALLVGGASTFVSC
+41 ALVLGGASTFVSC

-83 VKALSAA
+83 VEELNGKLDRIKQCS
-90 IDSAKCTCTDA
+90 CTDEH
-101 KTIAL
+101 TLELIEQQIASNNKVIA
-106 MEKQL
+106 EL
-111 KENENILKTLKNHL
+111 KRQMTDNI
-125 KTNIENDAEVQNAII
+125 TNDQAVKNAIA
-140 KLTTDSLKN
+140 T
-149 GELSNSVKKLILGD
+149 LSKQTILGS
-163 YQDLNTAI
+163 YADLNTAI
-171 QKSKAYEDILLKVT
+171 QNSQAYKDIMLKLA
-185 GNSDSVKTIWRD
+185 GNNSELADSVKTIWGD
-197 LYGDTETGTVGITKN
+197 LYGDTETGKVGITKK
-212 VDQLLKD
+212 VDKLLEE
-219 MTYTMALAQ
+219 MVYTKALAK

-243 EIENATNNVISQIP
+243 EIENATNKVVDMIP
-257 SDEHINGLIGSK
+257 TDEDINHLIGSQ

-276 TDIDNKIEDIQ
+276 T
-287 KQIDALKNS
+287 QIDSKIKGLQGQIDTLKNS
-296 VDDILNKQVS
+296 VDDILNLQVS
-306 GIIIQASES
+306 GITIQASES

-334 YYGHADEGVEFA
+334 YYGHADEGVKFA
-346 NKKLAGT
+346 GQKLAGT
-353 LISDAADNAGIIYVT
+353 LISDADDNAGIIYVT
-368 VNPANVDPS
+368 VNPANVAPS
-377 AINLKLVDSQGN
+377 AIHLKLVDSQGN

-448 AKNLLDKLRHPKS
+448 GKNLLDKLRHPKS

-482 LYAVEATWTQRG
+482 LYAVEATWSQRG
-494 TDGKLVDKK
+494 LDGKLVDKK

-529 DLPTIPTL
+529 DLPSIPTL
-537 QSIINFNDYKF
+537 EQKGLRLERFNTIKVD
-548 NWTPIE
+548 
-554 GMGNMKTSVTLKGM
+554 GMDNMHVNTTATISGIPTSVTIDGTVVPTAQIVEKYPTRVLPNGTVDLSGLDVKVGDVNLGNNVVVTLHKGN
-568 PDLDNIKV
+568 LENVGV
-576 TMDGKVQ
+576 TMDV
-583 APKVNVD
+583 
-590 KATITF
+590 
-596 GQTELKGEV
+596 
-605 GKDGKVTI
+605 
-613 DLSELQKNTTADVK
+613 
-627 VSVGDIKINP
+627 
-637 DDVHITLDTSAKKDM
+637 
-652 TYDVEIPMDEFNK
+652 PMDDFNAIIK
-665 IIDNINNQVGNM
+665 DLNSQIDNMV
-677 IGNVNGIV
+677 GNVNNYI
-685 DKVNKYTD
+685 DKVNKFEET
-693 AIDGQLISRINTY
+693 IDGQLINRINTY

-721 QPAMFYRTNGGSFG
+721 QPAMFYTTNSGSFG

-763 TAELLAPAYMKEITV
+763 TAELLAPAYMKEISV
-778 DGGATLTGAGQSGS
+778 DGGATLTAAGQSGS

-805 KATKA
+805 KATQA

-823 GKTVSK
+823 GKTPVSKSK

>member
-28 KMKRQLTSILLFS
+28 KMKRQLTSILFFS

-64 AQAQANKTIAQLI
+64 AQAQANKTIAELI

-83 VKALSAA
+83 VEILNGKLNA
-90 IDSAKCTCTDA
+90 IKQCSCTDQH
-101 KTIAL
+101 T
-106 MEKQL
+106 
-111 KENENILKTLKNHL
+111 KELIEDQI
-125 KTNIENDAEVQNAII
+125 KTNQNIIAELKRQMTNNITNDEDVKNAINA
-140 KLTTDSLKN
+140 LTKQT
-149 GELSNSVKKLILGD
+149 VLGG
-163 YQDLNTAI
+163 YADLNTAI
-171 QKSKAYEDILLKVT
+171 QQSQAYKDIMLKLA
-185 GNSDSVKTIWRD
+185 GNNSALADSVKTIWGD
-197 LYGDTETGTVGITKN
+197 LYGNEETGKVGITKK
-212 VDQLLKD
+212 VDQLLEE
-219 MTYTMALAQ
+219 MTYTKALAK

-243 EIENATNNVISQIP
+243 EIANATNKVVGMIP
-257 SDEHINGLIGSK
+257 TDEKINGMIGSQ

-276 TDIDNKIEDIQ
+276 T
-287 KQIDALKNS
+287 QIDSKIKGLQGQIDTLKNS
-296 VDDILNKQVS
+296 VDDILNLQVS
-306 GIIIQASES
+306 GITIQASES

-334 YYGHADEGVEFA
+334 YYGHADKGVTFA
-346 NKKLAGT
+346 GQKLAGT
-353 LISDAADNAGIIYVT
+353 LISDADDNAGIIYVT
-368 VNPANVDPS
+368 VNPANVAPS
-377 AINLKLVDSQGN
+377 AIHLKLVDSQGN

-448 AKNLLDKLRHPKS
+448 GKNLLNKLRHPKS

-482 LYAVEATWTQRG
+482 LYAVEATWSQRG
-494 TDGKLVDKK
+494 LDGKLVDKK

-520 EFLKDGINV
+520 EFLEDGINV
-529 DLPTIPTL
+529 DLPSIPTL
-537 QSIINFNDYKF
+537 EQKGLRLERFNTIKVD
-548 NWTPIE
+548 
-554 GMGNMKTSVTLKGM
+554 GMDNMHVNTTATISGIPTSVTIDGTVVPTAQIVEKYPTRVQPDGTVDLSGLDVRVGNVNLGDNVVVTLHKGN
-568 PDLDNIKV
+568 LENVGV
-576 TMDGKVQ
+576 TMDV
-583 APKVNVD
+583 
-590 KATITF
+590 
-596 GQTELKGEV
+596 
-605 GKDGKVTI
+605 
-613 DLSELQKNTTADVK
+613 
-627 VSVGDIKINP
+627 
-637 DDVHITLDTSAKKDM
+637 
-652 TYDVEIPMDEFNK
+652 PMDDFNA
-665 IIDNINNQVGNM
+665 IINDLNSQIDNMV
-677 IGNVNGIV
+677 GNVNNYI
-685 DKVNKYTD
+685 DKVNKFEET
-693 AIDGQLISRINTY
+693 IDGQLINRINTY

-721 QPAMFYRTNGGSFG
+721 QPAMFYRTNSGSFG

-778 DGGATLTGAGQSGS
+778 DGGATLTAAGQSGS

-810 GVYTITYNAVDYF
+810 GVYTITYSAVDYF
-823 GKTVSK
+823 GKPVSK

>member
-77 AQQAKD
+77 AQQAQD
-83 VKALSAA
+83 VLDLNRKLEA
-90 IDSAKCTCTDA
+90 IKQCSCTDEH
-101 KTIAL
+101 TIDL
-106 MEKQL
+106 IEKQ
-111 KENENILKTLKNHL
+111 I
-125 KTNIENDAEVQNAII
+125 KTNNNVIAELKRQMTDNITNDEAVKNAINA
-140 KLTTDSLKN
+140 LTKQT
-149 GELSNSVKKLILGD
+149 VLGG
-163 YQDLNTAI
+163 YADLNTAI
-171 QKSKAYEDILLKVT
+171 QNSQAYKDIMLKLA
-185 GNSDSVKTIWRD
+185 GNNSALADSVKTIWGD
-197 LYGDTETGTVGITKN
+197 LYGNEETGKVGITKK
-212 VDQLLKD
+212 VDQLLEE
-219 MTYTMALAQ
+219 MTYTKALAK

-243 EIENATNNVISQIP
+243 EIENATNKVVGMIP
-257 SDEHINGLIGSK
+257 TDEDINSLIGSK

-276 TDIDNKIEDIQ
+276 T
-287 KQIDALKNS
+287 QIDSKIKGLQGQIDTLKNS
-296 VDDILNKQVS
+296 VDDILNLQVS
-306 GIIIQASES
+306 GITIQASES

-334 YYGHADEGVEFA
+334 YYGHADEGVTFA
-346 NKKLAGT
+346 DKKLAGT
-353 LISDAADNAGIIYVT
+353 LISDADDNAGIIYVT
-368 VNPANVDPS
+368 VNPANVAPS
-377 AINLKLVDSQGN
+377 AIHLKLVDSQGN

-443 KLKSV
+443 ELKSV

-529 DLPTIPTL
+529 DLPSIPTL
-537 QSIINFNDYKF
+537 QSKINFDNYKF
-548 NWTPIE
+548 TWTPIE
-554 GMGNMKTSVTLKGM
+554 HMGDVKTKVTLEGI
-568 PDLDNIKV
+568 PDVDNIKINGSVWVPKPQVGV
-576 TMDGKVQ
+576 T
-583 APKVNVD
+583 
-590 KATITF
+590 I
-596 GQTELKGEV
+596 V
-605 GKDGKVTI
+605 GKDQITGTLSEDGKTVI
-613 DLSELQKNTTADVK
+613 FDLSSLGAEADVEIG
-627 VSVGDIKINP
+627 SVKINP
-637 DDVHITLDTSAKKDM
+637 NDVHVTVGKTSG
-652 TYDVEIPMDEFNK
+652 TYDVTIPMDEFNK

-677 IGNVNGIV
+677 IGNVNGMV
-685 DKVNKYTD
+685 DKVNKFTD
-693 AIDGQLISRINTY
+693 EIDGQLISRINTY

-721 QPAMFYRTNGGSFG
+721 QPAMFYRTNSGSFG

-778 DGGATLTGAGQSGS
+778 DGGATLTAAGQSGS

>member
-1 MQQNA
+1 
-6 ILSVVMDDLLELD
+6 
-19 NISLIKFFI
+19 
-28 KMKRQLTSILLFS
+28 MKRQLTSILLFS

-83 VKALSAA
+83 VEDLNLKLQA
-90 IDSAKCTCTDA
+90 IKSCSCTDE
-101 KTIAL
+101 KT
-106 MEKQL
+106 
-111 KENENILKTLKNHL
+111 
-125 KTNIENDAEVQNAII
+125 
-140 KLTTDSLKN
+140 
-149 GELSNSVKKLILGD
+149 KKLIEDQIASNAKIIAELKRQMTNNITNDEAVKDAIATLSKQTILGS
-163 YQDLNTAI
+163 YATLNEAI
-171 QKSKAYEDILLKVT
+171 QKSDAYQDILLKLA
-185 GNSDSVKTIWRD
+185 GNNKELADSVKTIWGD
-197 LYGDTETGTVGITKN
+197 LYGDKETGKVGITKN

-219 MTYTMALAQ
+219 MTYTKALAK
-228 ADSQRIDTLSARLYT
+228 ADSQRIDTLSARLYK
-243 EIENATNNVISQIP
+243 EIEIATNKVVGMIP
-257 SDEHINGLIGSK
+257 TDEKINGMIGSQ

-276 TDIDNKIEDIQ
+276 T
-287 KQIDALKNS
+287 QIDSKIKGLQGQIDTLKNS

-346 NKKLAGT
+346 GKKLAGT

-368 VNPANVDPS
+368 VNPANVKPS
-377 AINLKLVDSQGN
+377 AISLKLVDSQGN
-389 EAPYKLE
+389 VAPYKLE

-448 AKNLLDKLRHPKS
+448 GKNLLDKLRHPKS

-482 LYAVEATWTQRG
+482 LYAVEATWSQRG
-494 TDGKLVDKK
+494 LDGKLVDKK

-529 DLPTIPTL
+529 DLPSIPTL
-537 QSIINFNDYKF
+537 QSKINFNNYKF
-548 NWTPIE
+548 TWTPIE
-554 GMGNMKTSVTLKGM
+554 HMGNVKTKVTLEGI
-568 PDLDNIKV
+568 PDVDNIKINGNVWVPKPEVGV
-576 TMDGKVQ
+576 T
-583 APKVNVD
+583 
-590 KATITF
+590 I
-596 GQTELKGEV
+596 V
-605 GKDGKVTI
+605 GKDKITGKLGEDGKTVVF
-613 DLSELQKNTTADVK
+613 DLSSLGATADVTIG
-627 VSVGDIKINP
+627 SVKINP
-637 DDVHITLDTSAKKDM
+637 EDVHVTVGKTNGE
-652 TYDVEIPMDEFNK
+652 YDVTIPMDEFNK

-721 QPAMFYRTNGGSFG
+721 QPAMFYRTNSGSFG

-778 DGGATLTGAGQSGS
+778 DGDATLTGAGQSGS

>member
-83 VKALSAA
+83 VEDLNLKLQA
-90 IDSAKCTCTDA
+90 IKSCSCTDE
-101 KTIAL
+101 KTRKMIEDQIASNTKIIA
-106 MEKQL
+106 EL
-111 KENENILKTLKNHL
+111 KRQMTNNIT
-125 KTNIENDAEVQNAII
+125 NDADVKNAIA
-140 KLTTDSLKN
+140 T
-149 GELSNSVKKLILGD
+149 LSKQTILGS
-163 YQDLNTAI
+163 YATLNEAI
-171 QKSKAYEDILLKVT
+171 QKSDAYQDILLKLA
-185 GNSDSVKTIWRD
+185 GNNKELADSVKTIWGD
-197 LYGDTETGTVGITKN
+197 LYGDKETGKVGITKN

-219 MTYTMALAQ
+219 MTYTKALAQ
-228 ADSQRIDTLSARLYT
+228 ADSERIDTLSARLYT
-243 EIENATNNVISQIP
+243 EIENATNKVVGMIP
-257 SDEHINGLIGSK
+257 TDEDINGLISSQLTG
-269 LADYYTK
+269 YYTK
-276 TDIDNKIEDIQ
+276 SDIDSKIKGLQ
-287 KQIDALKNS
+287 GQIDTLKNS

-334 YYGHADEGVEFA
+334 YYGHADEGVTFA
-346 NKKLAGT
+346 DKKLAGT
-353 LISDAADNAGIIYVT
+353 LISDADDNAGIIYVT
-368 VNPANVDPS
+368 VNPANVAPS
-377 AINLKLVDSQGN
+377 AIHLKLVDSQGN

-409 RAVSTSKNGFYAV
+409 RAVSTSNNGFYAV

-448 AKNLLDKLRHPKS
+448 GKNLLDKLRHPKS

-529 DLPTIPTL
+529 DLPSIPTL
-537 QSIINFNDYKF
+537 QSKINFSSYKF

-554 GMGNMKTSVTLKGM
+554 GMGNVKTTVTLSGM
-568 PDLDNIKV
+568 PDLNNIEINGSIVIPDVK
-576 TMDGKVQ
+576 
-583 APKVNVD
+583 PNVV
-590 KATITF
+590 I
-596 GQTELKGEV
+596 QT
-605 GKDGKVTI
+605 KDGKTQLKGQLVNGEYVF
-613 DLSELQKNTTADVK
+613 DLSQLDAKADVK
-627 VSVGDIKINP
+627 IGNINVSKNNFTIHVPENQ
-637 DDVHITLDTSAKKDM
+637 TKDFEV
-652 TYDVEIPMDEFNK
+652 TIPMDEFNK

-721 QPAMFYRTNGGSFG
+721 QPAMFYTTNSGSFG

-778 DGGATLTGAGQSGS
+778 DGGATLTAAGQSGS

>member
-83 VKALSAA
+83 VEDLNLKLQA
-90 IDSAKCTCTDA
+90 IKPCSCTDE
-101 KTIAL
+101 KTRKMIEDQIASNTKIIA
-106 MEKQL
+106 EL
-111 KENENILKTLKNHL
+111 KRQMTNNIT
-125 KTNIENDAEVQNAII
+125 NDADVKNAIA
-140 KLTTDSLKN
+140 T
-149 GELSNSVKKLILGD
+149 LSKETILGS
-163 YQDLNTAI
+163 YADLNTAI
-171 QKSKAYEDILLKVT
+171 QKSQAYQDIMLKLA
-185 GNSDSVKTIWRD
+185 GNNSALADSVKTIWGA
-197 LYGDTETGTVGITKN
+197 LNGDEEAAAKFGITKN

-219 MTYTMALAQ
+219 MTYTKALAQ
-228 ADSQRIDTLSARLYT
+228 ADSERIDTLSARLYT
-243 EIENATNNVISQIP
+243 EIENATNKVKDMIP
-257 SDEHINGLIGSK
+257 TDKDINSLIGSQ

-276 TDIDNKIEDIQ
+276 T
-287 KQIDALKNS
+287 QIDSKIKGLQGQIDTLKNS

-334 YYGHADEGVEFA
+334 YYGHADEGVKFA
-346 NKKLAGT
+346 GQNLAGT

-368 VNPANVDPS
+368 VNPANVAPS
-377 AINLKLVDSQGN
+377 AISLKLVDSQGN
-389 EAPYKLE
+389 VAPYKLE

-409 RAVSTSKNGFYAV
+409 RAVSTSNNGFYAV
-422 KVSLDEES
+422 KVSLDEKS
-430 LNKAKVWTSEDAQ
+430 LSKAKVWTSEDAQ

-448 AKNLLDKLRHPKS
+448 GKNLLNKLRHPKS

-494 TDGKLVDKK
+494 LDGKPVEKK

-520 EFLKDGINV
+520 EFLQDGINV
-529 DLPTIPTL
+529 DLPSIPTL

-548 NWTPIE
+548 NWTPIA
-554 GMGNMKTSVTLKGM
+554 GMGTVKTSVTLKGI

-693 AIDGQLISRINTY
+693 AIDGQLINRINTY

-721 QPAMFYRTNGGSFG
+721 QPAMFYRTNSGSFG

-763 TAELLAPAYMKEITV
+763 TAELLAPAYMKEISV
-778 DGGATLTGAGQSGS
+778 DGGATLTAAGQSGS

-823 GKTVSK
+823 GKTPVSKSK

>member
-1 MQQNA
+1 
-6 ILSVVMDDLLELD
+6 
-19 NISLIKFFI
+19 
-28 KMKRQLTSILLFS
+28 MKRQLTSILLFS

-83 VKALSAA
+83 VEILNGKLNA
-90 IDSAKCTCTDA
+90 IKSCSCTDEH
-101 KTIAL
+101 T
-106 MEKQL
+106 
-111 KENENILKTLKNHL
+111 KELIENQI
-125 KTNIENDAEVQNAII
+125 KTNQDIIAELKRQMTDNITNDQAVKDAIA
-140 KLTTDSLKN
+140 T
-149 GELSNSVKKLILGD
+149 LSKQTILGS
-163 YQDLNTAI
+163 YADLNTAI
-171 QKSKAYEDILLKVT
+171 QNSKAYKDIITELA
-185 GNSDSVKTIWRD
+185 GNNKELADSVKTIWGD
-197 LYGDTETGTVGITKN
+197 LYGDKETGKVGITSK
-212 VDQLLKD
+212 VDQLLHD
-219 MTYTMALAQ
+219 MEYTKALAK

-243 EIENATNNVISQIP
+243 EIENATNEVVGMIP
-257 SDEHINGLIGSK
+257 TDEDINSLIGSQ

-276 TDIDNKIEDIQ
+276 T
-287 KQIDALKNS
+287 QIDSKIKGLQGQIDTLKNS
-296 VDDILNKQVS
+296 VDDILNLQVS
-306 GIIIQASES
+306 GITIQASES

-334 YYGHADEGVEFA
+334 YYGHADEGVTFA
-346 NKKLAGT
+346 GQKLAGT
-353 LISDAADNAGIIYVT
+353 LISDADDNAGIIYVT
-368 VNPANVDPS
+368 VNPANVAPS
-377 AINLKLVDSQGN
+377 AIHLKLVDSQGN

-448 AKNLLDKLRHPKS
+448 GKNLLDKLRHPKS

-482 LYAVEATWTQRG
+482 LYAVEATWSQRG
-494 TDGKLVDKK
+494 LDGKLVDKK
-503 VTSAYKLAA
+503 VTSEYKLAA

-529 DLPTIPTL
+529 DLPSIPTL
-537 QSIINFNDYKF
+537 QSKINFNNYKF

-554 GMGNMKTSVTLKGM
+554 HMGNVTTTVTLSGM
-568 PDLDNIKV
+568 PDLDHIEINGSIVIPEITTTGTIK
-576 TMDGKVQ
+576 TKDGK
-583 APKVNVD
+583 
-590 KATITF
+590 
-596 GQTELKGEV
+596 TELKGQLVNGEYV
-605 GKDGKVTI
+605 FDLSQLNASATVKIADIQVSKDNFTITVPQDRTKDVEVTI
-613 DLSELQKNTTADVK
+613 
-627 VSVGDIKINP
+627 P
-637 DDVHITLDTSAKKDM
+637 M
-652 TYDVEIPMDEFNK
+652 TEFNN
-665 IIDNINNQVGNM
+665 IIDNINGQVGNM
-677 IGNVNGIV
+677 IGNVNGMV
-685 DKVNKYTD
+685 DKVNKFSD
-693 AIDGQLISRINTY
+693 EIDGQLISRINTY

-721 QPAMFYRTNGGSFG
+721 QPAMFYRTNSGSFG

>member
-1 MQQNA
+1 
-6 ILSVVMDDLLELD
+6 
-19 NISLIKFFI
+19 
-28 KMKRQLTSILLFS
+28 MKRQLTSILLFS

-83 VKALSAA
+83 VEDLNLKLQAIKSCSCTDEKTKAL
-90 IDSAKCTCTDA
+90 I
-101 KTIAL
+101 
-106 MEKQL
+106 
-111 KENENILKTLKNHL
+111 ENQI
-125 KTNIENDAEVQNAII
+125 KTNQTIIAELKRQMTANITNDEDVKNAIA
-140 KLTTDSLKN
+140 T
-149 GELSNSVKKLILGD
+149 LSKQTILGS
-163 YQDLNTAI
+163 YADLNTAI
-171 QKSKAYEDILLKVT
+171 QKSQAYQDIMLKLA
-185 GNSDSVKTIWRD
+185 GNNSALADSVKTIWGA
-197 LYGDTETGTVGITKN
+197 LNGDEEAAGKFGITKN

-219 MTYTMALAQ
+219 MTYTKALAQ
-228 ADSQRIDTLSARLYT
+228 ADSERIDTLSARLYK
-243 EIENATNNVISQIP
+243 EIEIATNKVVGMIP
-257 SDEHINGLIGSK
+257 TDEKINGMIGSQ

-276 TDIDNKIEDIQ
+276 T
-287 KQIDALKNS
+287 QIDSKIKGLQGQIDTLKNS

-353 LISDAADNAGIIYVT
+353 LISDADDNAGIIYVT

-377 AINLKLVDSQGN
+377 AIHLKLVDSQGN

-448 AKNLLDKLRHPKS
+448 GKNLLDKLRHPKS

-494 TDGKLVDKK
+494 LDGKLVDKK
-503 VTSAYKLAA
+503 VTSEYKLAA

-537 QSIINFNDYKF
+537 QSKINFNNYKF

-554 GMGNMKTSVTLKGM
+554 HMGNVTTTVTLSGM
-568 PDLDNIKV
+568 PDLDNIEINGSIVIPEITTTGTIK
-576 TMDGKVQ
+576 TKDGK
-583 APKVNVD
+583 
-590 KATITF
+590 
-596 GQTELKGEV
+596 TELKGQLVNGEYV
-605 GKDGKVTI
+605 FDLSQLNASATVKIADIQVSKDNFTITVPQDKTKDVEVTI
-613 DLSELQKNTTADVK
+613 
-627 VSVGDIKINP
+627 P
-637 DDVHITLDTSAKKDM
+637 M
-652 TYDVEIPMDEFNK
+652 TEFNN
-665 IIDNINNQVGNM
+665 IIDNINSQVGNM

-685 DKVNKYTD
+685 DKVNKFTD

>member
-77 AQQAKD
+77 AQKAKD
-83 VKALSAA
+83 VEDLNLKLQA
-90 IDSAKCTCTDA
+90 IKPCSCTDE
-101 KTIAL
+101 KTRKMIEDQIASNTKIIA
-106 MEKQL
+106 EL
-111 KENENILKTLKNHL
+111 KRQMTDNIT
-125 KTNIENDAEVQNAII
+125 NDADVKNAIA
-140 KLTTDSLKN
+140 T
-149 GELSNSVKKLILGD
+149 LSKQTILGS
-163 YQDLNTAI
+163 YADLNTAI
-171 QKSKAYEDILLKVT
+171 QNSKAYKDIITELA
-185 GNSDSVKTIWRD
+185 GNNKELADSVKTIWGD
-197 LYGDTETGTVGITKN
+197 LYGDKETGKVGITSK

-219 MTYTMALAQ
+219 MTYTKALAQ
-228 ADSQRIDTLSARLYT
+228 ADSERIDTLSARLYT
-243 EIENATNNVISQIP
+243 EIEKATNKVVGMIP
-257 SDEHINGLIGSK
+257 TDEDINGLISSQ
-269 LADYYTK
+269 LTDYYTK
-276 TDIDNKIEDIQ
+276 SQIDSKIEGLQ
-287 KQIDALKNS
+287 GQIDTLKNS

-346 NKKLAGT
+346 GQKLAGT

-368 VNPANVDPS
+368 VNPANVKPS
-377 AINLKLVDSQGN
+377 AIHLKLVDSQGN
-389 EAPYKLE
+389 VAPYKLE

-409 RAVSTSKNGFYAV
+409 RAVSTSNNGFYAV

-443 KLKSV
+443 ELKSV

-482 LYAVEATWTQRG
+482 LYAVEATWSQRG
-494 TDGKLVDKK
+494 LDGKLVEVDKK

-537 QSIINFNDYKF
+537 QSKINFSSYKF

-554 GMGNMKTSVTLKGM
+554 HMGNVKTSVTLSGM
-568 PDLDNIKV
+568 PDLDNITINGSIVVPEITTNGTIK
-576 TMDGKVQ
+576 TKDGK
-583 APKVNVD
+583 
-590 KATITF
+590 
-596 GQTELKGEV
+596 TELKAELVNGEYV
-605 GKDGKVTI
+605 FDLNQLNASATVKIADITVSKDNFTITVPQDKTKDFEVT
-613 DLSELQKNTTADVK
+613 
-627 VSVGDIKINP
+627 
-637 DDVHITLDTSAKKDM
+637 
-652 TYDVEIPMDEFNK
+652 IPMDAFND

-778 DGGATLTGAGQSGS
+778 DGGATLTAAGQSGS

>member
-77 AQQAKD
+77 AQQAQD
-83 VKALSAA
+83 VLDLNRKLEA
-90 IDSAKCTCTDA
+90 IKQCSCTDEH
-101 KTIAL
+101 TIDL
-106 MEKQL
+106 IEKQ
-111 KENENILKTLKNHL
+111 I
-125 KTNIENDAEVQNAII
+125 KTNNNVIAELKRQMTDNITNDEAVKNAINA
-140 KLTTDSLKN
+140 LTKQT
-149 GELSNSVKKLILGD
+149 VLGG
-163 YQDLNTAI
+163 YADLNTAI
-171 QKSKAYEDILLKVT
+171 QNSQAYKDIMLKLA
-185 GNSDSVKTIWRD
+185 GNNSALADSVKTIWGD
-197 LYGDTETGTVGITKN
+197 LYGNEETGKVGITKK
-212 VDQLLKD
+212 VDQLLEE
-219 MTYTMALAQ
+219 MTYTKALAK

-243 EIENATNNVISQIP
+243 EIANATNKVVGMIP
-257 SDEHINGLIGSK
+257 TDEDINSLIGSK
-269 LADYYTK
+269 LTDYYTK
-276 TDIDNKIEDIQ
+276 T
-287 KQIDALKNS
+287 QIDSKIKGLQGQIDTLKNS
-296 VDDILNKQVS
+296 VDDILNLQVS
-306 GIIIQASES
+306 GITIQASES

-334 YYGHADEGVEFA
+334 YYGHADEGVTFA
-346 NKKLAGT
+346 DKKLAGT
-353 LISDAADNAGIIYVT
+353 LISDADDNAGIIYVT
-368 VNPANVDPS
+368 VNPANVAPS
-377 AINLKLVDSQGN
+377 AIHLKLVDSQGN

-448 AKNLLDKLRHPKS
+448 GKNLLDKLRHPKS

-494 TDGKLVDKK
+494 LDGKLVEKK
-503 VTSAYKLAA
+503 VTSDYKLAA

-537 QSIINFNDYKF
+537 QSKINFNNYKF
-548 NWTPIE
+548 TWTPIE
-554 GMGNMKTSVTLKGM
+554 HMGNVKTKVTLEGI
-568 PDLDNIKV
+568 PDVDNIKINGNVWVPKPEVGV
-576 TMDGKVQ
+576 T
-583 APKVNVD
+583 
-590 KATITF
+590 I
-596 GQTELKGEV
+596 V
-605 GKDGKVTI
+605 GKDKITGKLGEDGKTVVF
-613 DLSELQKNTTADVK
+613 DLSSLGATADVTIGSVRINPEDVQ
-627 VSVGDIKINP
+627 VSVGKTNGE
-637 DDVHITLDTSAKKDM
+637 
-652 TYDVEIPMDEFNK
+652 YDVTIPMDEFNK

-693 AIDGQLISRINTY
+693 AIDGQLINRINTY

-721 QPAMFYRTNGGSFG
+721 QPAMFYRTNSGSFG

-763 TAELLAPAYMKEITV
+763 TAELLAPAYMKEISV
-778 DGGATLTGAGQSGS
+778 DGGATLTAAGQSGS

-823 GKTVSK
+823 GKTPVSKSK

>member
-1 MQQNA
+1 
-6 ILSVVMDDLLELD
+6 
-19 NISLIKFFI
+19 
-28 KMKRQLTSILLFS
+28 MKRQVTSILLFS
-41 ALLVGGASTFVSC
+41 ALVLGGASTFVSC

-83 VKALSAA
+83 VEELNGKLDRIKQCS
-90 IDSAKCTCTDA
+90 CTDEH
-101 KTIAL
+101 TNELIEQQIASNNKVIA
-106 MEKQL
+106 EL
-111 KENENILKTLKNHL
+111 KRQMTDNI
-125 KTNIENDAEVQNAII
+125 TNDQAVKNAIA
-140 KLTTDSLKN
+140 T
-149 GELSNSVKKLILGD
+149 LSKQTILGS
-163 YQDLNTAI
+163 YADLNTAI
-171 QKSKAYEDILLKVT
+171 QNSQAYKDIMLKLA
-185 GNSDSVKTIWRD
+185 GNNSELADSVKTIWGD
-197 LYGDTETGTVGITKN
+197 LYGDTETGKVGITKK
-212 VDQLLKD
+212 VDKLLEE
-219 MTYTMALAQ
+219 MVYTKALAK

-243 EIENATNNVISQIP
+243 EIENATNKVVDMIP
-257 SDEHINGLIGSK
+257 TDEDINHLIGSQ

-276 TDIDNKIEDIQ
+276 T
-287 KQIDALKNS
+287 QIDSKIKGLQGQIDTLKNS
-296 VDDILNKQVS
+296 VDDILNLQVS
-306 GIIIQASES
+306 GITIQASES

-334 YYGHADEGVEFA
+334 YYGHADEGVKFA
-346 NKKLAGT
+346 GQKLAST
-353 LISDAADNAGIIYVT
+353 LISDADDNAGIIYVT
-368 VNPANVDPS
+368 VNPANVAPS
-377 AINLKLVDSQGN
+377 AIHLKLVDSQGN
-389 EAPYKLE
+389 EAPYKLK

-448 AKNLLDKLRHPKS
+448 GKNLLDKLRHPKS

-482 LYAVEATWTQRG
+482 LYAVEATWSQRG
-494 TDGKLVDKK
+494 LDGKLVDKK

-529 DLPTIPTL
+529 DLPSIPTL
-537 QSIINFNDYKF
+537 QSKINFSSYKF

-554 GMGNMKTSVTLKGM
+554 GMDSVKTTVTLSGM
-568 PDLDNIKV
+568 PDLNNIEINGSIVITDVKSDV
-576 TMDGKVQ
+576 T
-583 APKVNVD
+583 
-590 KATITF
+590 I
-596 GQTELKGEV
+596 QT
-605 GKDGKVTI
+605 KDGKTQLKGQLVNDEYVF
-613 DLSELQKNTTADVK
+613 DLSQLDAKADVK
-627 VSVGDIKINP
+627 IGNIPVSKNNFTIHVPENK
-637 DDVHITLDTSAKKDM
+637 TKDCEV
-652 TYDVEIPMDEFNK
+652 TIPMDDFNK
-665 IIDNINNQVGNM
+665 IIDNINGQVGNM
-677 IGNVNGIV
+677 IGNVNGMV
-685 DKVNKYTD
+685 DKVNNYAD
-693 AIDGQLISRINTY
+693 AIDGQLINRINTY

-721 QPAMFYRTNGGSFG
+721 QPAMFYTTNSGSFG

-778 DGGATLTGAGQSGS
+778 NGGATLTAAGQSGS

-805 KATKA
+805 KATQA

-823 GKTVSK
+823 GKTPVSKSK

>member
-1 MQQNA
+1 
-6 ILSVVMDDLLELD
+6 
-19 NISLIKFFI
+19 
-28 KMKRQLTSILLFS
+28 MKRQLTSILLFS

-83 VKALSAA
+83 VEELNGKLDRIKQCS
-90 IDSAKCTCTDA
+90 CTDEH
-101 KTIAL
+101 TIELIEQQIASNNKVIA
-106 MEKQL
+106 EL
-111 KENENILKTLKNHL
+111 KRQMTDNI
-125 KTNIENDAEVQNAII
+125 TNDQAVKNAIA
-140 KLTTDSLKN
+140 T
-149 GELSNSVKKLILGD
+149 LSKQTILGS
-163 YQDLNTAI
+163 YADLNTAI
-171 QKSKAYEDILLKVT
+171 QNSQAYKDIMLKLA
-185 GNSDSVKTIWRD
+185 GNNSELADSVKTIWGD
-197 LYGDTETGTVGITKN
+197 LYGDTETGKVGITKK
-212 VDQLLKD
+212 VDQLLEE
-219 MTYTMALAQ
+219 MAYTKALAK

-243 EIENATNNVISQIP
+243 EIENATNKVVDMIP
-257 SDEHINGLIGSK
+257 TDEDINHLIGSQ

-276 TDIDNKIEDIQ
+276 T
-287 KQIDALKNS
+287 QIDSKIKGLQGQIDTLKNS
-296 VDDILNKQVS
+296 VDDILNLQVS
-306 GIIIQASES
+306 GITIQASES

-334 YYGHADEGVEFA
+334 YYGHADEGVKFA
-346 NKKLAGT
+346 GQKLAST
-353 LISDAADNAGIIYVT
+353 LISDADDNAGIIYVT
-368 VNPANVDPS
+368 VNPANVAPS
-377 AINLKLVDSQGN
+377 AIHLKLVDSQGN
-389 EAPYKLE
+389 EAPYKLK

-448 AKNLLDKLRHPKS
+448 GKNLLDKLRHPKS

-482 LYAVEATWTQRG
+482 LYAVEATWSQRG
-494 TDGKLVDKK
+494 LDGKLVDKK

-529 DLPTIPTL
+529 DLPSIPTL
-537 QSIINFNDYKF
+537 QSKINFSSYKF

-554 GMGNMKTSVTLKGM
+554 GMGNVKTTVTLSGM
-568 PDLDNIKV
+568 PDLNNIEINGSIVIPDVKPNV
-576 TMDGKVQ
+576 T
-583 APKVNVD
+583 
-590 KATITF
+590 I
-596 GQTELKGEV
+596 QT
-605 GKDGKVTI
+605 KDGKTQLKGQLVNGEYVF
-613 DLSELQKNTTADVK
+613 DLSQLDAKADVK
-627 VSVGDIKINP
+627 IGNIVVSKNNFTIHVPENK
-637 DDVHITLDTSAKKDM
+637 TKDFEV
-652 TYDVEIPMDEFNK
+652 TIPMDEFNK
-665 IIDNINNQVGNM
+665 IIDNINGQVGNM
-677 IGNVNGIV
+677 IGNVNGMV
-685 DKVNKYTD
+685 DKVNNYAD
-693 AIDGQLISRINTY
+693 AIDGQLINRINTY

-721 QPAMFYRTNGGSFG
+721 QPAMFYTTNSGSFG

-778 DGGATLTGAGQSGS
+778 NGGATLTAAGQSGS

-829 KFYVKVVK
+829 NFYVKVVK

>member
-1 MQQNA
+1 
-6 ILSVVMDDLLELD
+6 
-19 NISLIKFFI
+19 
-28 KMKRQLTSILLFS
+28 MKRQLTSILLFS

-64 AQAQANKTIAQLI
+64 AQAQANKTIAELI

-90 IDSAKCTCTDA
+90 IEAAKCTCTDA

-111 KENENILKTLKNHL
+111 KENETILETLKTHL
-125 KTNIENDAEVQNAII
+125 KTNIENDAAVQNAII

-149 GELSNSVKKLILGD
+149 NSELSASVKKLILGD

-197 LYGDTETGTVGITKN
+197 LYGDTETGKVGITKN

-219 MTYTMALAQ
+219 MTYTKALAQ
-228 ADSQRIDTLSARLYT
+228 ADSERIDTLSARLYK
-243 EIENATNNVISQIP
+243 EIEIATNNVISQIP
-257 SDEHINGLIGSK
+257 SDEHIEGLIGSK

-276 TDIDNKIEDIQ
+276 TDIDNKIKDIQ

-334 YYGHADEGVEFA
+334 YYGHADEGAEFA

-448 AKNLLDKLRHPKS
+448 AKNLLNKLRHPKS

-494 TDGKLVDKK
+494 LDGKLVDKK
-503 VTSAYKLAA
+503 VTSEYKLAA

-529 DLPTIPTL
+529 DLPSIPTL
-537 QSIINFNDYKF
+537 EQKGLRLERFNTIKVD
-548 NWTPIE
+548 
-554 GMGNMKTSVTLKGM
+554 GMDNMHVNTTATISGIPTSVTINGTVVPTAEIKENYPTRVQ
-568 PDLDNIKV
+568 PDGTVDLSGLEVKVGNVNLGENVRVNLVYGTLNDVNV
-576 TMDGKVQ
+576 TMDV
-583 APKVNVD
+583 
-590 KATITF
+590 
-596 GQTELKGEV
+596 
-605 GKDGKVTI
+605 
-613 DLSELQKNTTADVK
+613 
-627 VSVGDIKINP
+627 
-637 DDVHITLDTSAKKDM
+637 
-652 TYDVEIPMDEFNK
+652 PMDDFNA
-665 IIDNINNQVGNM
+665 IINDLNSQIDNMV
-677 IGNVNGIV
+677 GNVNNYI
-685 DKVNKYTD
+685 DKVNKFEET
-693 AIDGQLISRINTY
+693 IDGQLISRINTY

-778 DGGATLTGAGQSGS
+778 NGGATLTAAGQSGS

>member
-83 VKALSAA
+83 VEILNGKLNA
-90 IDSAKCTCTDA
+90 IKTCSCTDE
-101 KTIAL
+101 KTKKMIEDQIASNTKIIA
-106 MEKQL
+106 EL
-111 KENENILKTLKNHL
+111 KRQMTNNI
-125 KTNIENDAEVQNAII
+125 TNDEDVKNAIA
-140 KLTTDSLKN
+140 T
-149 GELSNSVKKLILGD
+149 LSKQTILGS
-163 YQDLNTAI
+163 YATLNEAI
-171 QKSKAYEDILLKVT
+171 QNSTAYQDILLKLA
-185 GNSDSVKTIWRD
+185 GNNKELADSVKTIWGA
-197 LYGDTETGTVGITKN
+197 LNGDEEAAAKFGITKN

-219 MTYTMALAQ
+219 MTYTKALAQ
-228 ADSQRIDTLSARLYT
+228 ADSERIDTLSARLYT
-243 EIENATNNVISQIP
+243 EIENATNKVKDMIP
-257 SDEHINGLIGSK
+257 TDEDINSLIGSQ

-276 TDIDNKIEDIQ
+276 T
-287 KQIDALKNS
+287 QIDSKIKGLQGQIDTLKNS

-346 NKKLAGT
+346 GQKLAGT
-353 LISDAADNAGIIYVT
+353 LISDADDNAGIIYVT

-389 EAPYKLE
+389 VAPYKLE

-409 RAVSTSKNGFYAV
+409 RAVSTSNNGFYAV
-422 KVSLDEES
+422 KVSLDKES

-443 KLKSV
+443 ELKSV
-448 AKNLLDKLRHPKS
+448 AKNLLNKLRHPKS

-537 QSIINFNDYKF
+537 QSKINFNNYKF

-554 GMGNMKTSVTLKGM
+554 HMGNVTTTVTLSGM
-568 PDLDNIKV
+568 PDLDNIEINGSIVIPEITTTGTIK
-576 TMDGKVQ
+576 TKDGK
-583 APKVNVD
+583 
-590 KATITF
+590 
-596 GQTELKGEV
+596 TELKGQLVNGEYV
-605 GKDGKVTI
+605 FDLSQLNASATVKIADIQVSKDNFTITVPQDKTKDVEVTI
-613 DLSELQKNTTADVK
+613 
-627 VSVGDIKINP
+627 P
-637 DDVHITLDTSAKKDM
+637 M
-652 TYDVEIPMDEFNK
+652 TEFNN
-665 IIDNINNQVGNM
+665 IIDNINSQVGNM
-677 IGNVNGIV
+677 IGNVNGMV
-685 DKVNKYTD
+685 DKLNKFSD
-693 AIDGQLISRINTY
+693 EIDGQLISRINTY

-778 DGGATLTGAGQSGS
+778 DGGATLTAAGQSGS